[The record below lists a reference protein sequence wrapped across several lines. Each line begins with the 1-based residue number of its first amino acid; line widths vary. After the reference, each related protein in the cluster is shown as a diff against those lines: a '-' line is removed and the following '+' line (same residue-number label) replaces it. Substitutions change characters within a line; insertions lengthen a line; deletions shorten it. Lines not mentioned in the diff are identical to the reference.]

1 MKKVIGIL
9 AAALILSGCG
19 SSSDNHEIKKTS
31 FMKEGKNSLYALYNT
46 KGQRYTKD
54 MYKTYTP
61 FEGGY
66 LVTNE
71 SDQTGYISNT
81 GKTIIKPGRYTSLK
95 TQGNML
101 VGESQPQTGLYLSAS
116 SLNMTENT
124 LTQVFA
130 NDAVVWS
137 TNDNDVIDINQEGYV
152 YAKHAGTATLTAT
165 KDNASVTC
173 VIKVEALHPYLS
185 QESLDV
191 YTSEP
196 ATLTV
201 NDFGARTIEWKSK
214 DPKIATVD
222 NGVIQGLKPGK
233 TTIIAKVGD
242 DTLKCKIKVKRKTL
256 KISQNEAT
264 LYTGEEGQYGIEN
277 AYPDIK
283 WETSNA
289 NVVTVA
295 DGHIWAINPG
305 KATIKATSNGQT
317 VKSKV
322 TVKKRTQRLDQTK
335 VTLLTEQKVVLNVL
349 DKKNPEEVVQ
359 WSSNKKKIAS
369 VNEFGEVT
377 GLKKGK
383 AVITAKVGKKKY
395 KATITVKKRQIKIN
409 PSKTTI
415 EKDQHIFL
423 QVLNKKDE
431 DQAVWTTSNDQV
443 VIVAPDTGEIAG
455 VKPGKATIT
464 VQAGNQ
470 KAKAKITVKAKP
482 LSLSETKIEMDEES
496 DYGLSINNYENQ
508 KVKWTTSDKTIAIVD
523 NGTIHA
529 NKAGKVTITATIDK
543 KDYTCDVTVHK
554 LIKVIDQKE
563 MTVIKG
569 GQGQLSVT
577 NVNPEEV
584 KWDSSDLNIA
594 TVENGTVYGIRTG
607 KVTITATVGKKKHTS
622 EVTVIRNPETETKTR
637 AADISLGGIEV
648 LNTKGKV
655 LYKSSTK
662 SGLLK
667 TDLPVIVKGKTYKV
681 VNNGKT
687 LYAGKK
693 KVYYASS
700 IDDASIVGF
709 EDSINVYFKN
719 GKKSSIKE
727 VGNYSI
733 LASRKNQAILYDA
746 DNQNTLAVIGTKI
759 YSNDYALTGAEIT
772 NKNNVV
778 LTADDTV
785 SLYRNGE
792 IVPTNSNFK
801 DNTHFISRNKKI
813 AYGPHT
819 VYNGKKTSELK
830 NVQVYPYAYELSV
843 SRYPGFVKGKG
854 YAYYDFNGK
863 KVSPYYQ
870 EANQY
875 DENKCAIVQLKNGKY
890 ELINAEGENVL
901 KSSYPRLE
909 FIGNSYYAAY
919 NKNGQFKV
927 YDCNGKEALSDVY
940 TKIPEKAAIVFDGHP
955 YLALEKNGRS
965 YIYDVDNDMKE
976 IYSIEKEIVLHDEG
990 YFTIGDQYYT
1000 LTGQK
1005 IK

>member
-19 SSSDNHEIKKTS
+19 SSSDNHDVKKSS

-54 MYKTYTP
+54 MYKAYTP

-66 LVTNE
+66 LVTDAN
-71 SDQTGYISNT
+71 DQTGYISNT
-81 GKTIIKPGRYTSLK
+81 GKTIVKPGRYTSLK

-101 VGESQPQTGLYLSAS
+101 VGENQPQTRLYLSAS
-116 SLNMTENT
+116 TLEMTENT

-137 TNDNDVIDINQEGYV
+137 TNDNDVININQQGYV
-152 YAKHAGTATLTAT
+152 YAKHAGTAVLTAT

-173 VIKVEALHPYLS
+173 VIKVEALHPYFDH
-185 QESLDV
+185 ESLDV

-201 NDFGARTIEWKSK
+201 NDYGARTIEWKSK
-214 DPKIATVD
+214 DPKIATVE
-222 NGVIQGLKPGK
+222 NGVIQGLKPG
-233 TTIIAKVGD
+233 TTTVSAKVGD
-242 DTLKCKIKVKRKTL
+242 DTLECKVKVKRKTF
-256 KISQNEAT
+256 KISHKEAT
-264 LYTGEEGQYGIEN
+264 FYVGDEGQLGIEN

-289 NVVTVA
+289 AVATVA
-295 DGHIWAINPG
+295 NGHIWTMSPG
-305 KATIKATSNGQT
+305 KATLKATSNGQT
-317 VKSKV
+317 VKCVV
-322 TVKKRTQRLDQTK
+322 TVKKRVPRLDQTK
-335 VTLLTEQKVVLNVL
+335 VTLLTDQKVVLNIL
-349 DKKNPEEVVQ
+349 DKANPEDVVQ

-383 AVITAKVGKKKY
+383 AVITAKIGKKKY
-395 KATITVKKRQIKIN
+395 KATVTVKKRQIKIN
-409 PSKTTI
+409 PAKTTI

-423 QVLNKKDE
+423 QLLNKKDE
-431 DQAVWTTSNDQV
+431 DQAVWTTSNDKV
-443 VIVAPDTGEIAG
+443 VIVAQSGEIAG
-455 VKPGKATIT
+455 VEPGKATIT
-464 VQAGNQ
+464 VQVGKQ
-470 KAKAKITVKAKP
+470 KAKAEITVKAKP
-482 LSLSETKIEMDEES
+482 LSLSETKIEMDEGS
-496 DYGLSINNYENQ
+496 DEALSINNYENQ
-508 KVKWTTSDKTIAIVD
+508 KVKWTSSDESIATVE
-523 NGTIHA
+523 NGIIHA
-529 NKAGKVTITATIDK
+529 KKEGKVTITATIDK
-543 KDYTCDVTVHK
+543 KDYTCDVTVNK
-554 LIKVIDQKE
+554 LVKVIDQKE

-569 GQGQLSVT
+569 GQGQLTIT
-577 NVNPEEV
+577 NVDPEKI
-584 KWDSSDLNIA
+584 KWGTSDYGIA
-594 TVENGTVYGIRTG
+594 TVANGTVYGMKTGKATITG
-607 KVTITATVGKKKHTS
+607 KVGKKTYTCK
-622 EVTVIRNPETETKTR
+622 VTVVRNPDTETKTK
-637 AADISLGGIEV
+637 AADVSLGGIEV

-655 LYKSSTK
+655 LYKSSAKT
-662 SGLLK
+662 GLLK
-667 TDLPVIVKGKTYKV
+667 TDLPVVVKGKTYKV
-681 VNNGKT
+681 INNGKT

-700 IDDASIVGF
+700 YGDASIVAF
-709 EDSINVYFKN
+709 NDSINIYLKN
-719 GKKSSIKE
+719 GKKTSIKE

-733 LASRKNQAILYDA
+733 LASRKDQTILYDA
-746 DNQNTLAVIGTKI
+746 YNQNTLGVIGTKV
-759 YSNDYALTGAEIT
+759 YSNDYALTSAEIT
-772 NKNNVV
+772 KKNNVV
-778 LTADDTV
+778 LTAGDVV
-785 SLYRNGE
+785 SLYKDGQ
-792 IVPTNSNFK
+792 IIPTNSNYK

-819 VYNGKKTSELK
+819 VYNGKKKTELK
-830 NVQVYPYAYELSV
+830 GVQVYPYAYELTV

-875 DENKCAIVQLKNGKY
+875 DENKCAIVQLKNNKY

-901 KSSYPRLE
+901 KESYPRLE

-927 YDCNGKEALSDVY
+927 YDCNGKEALSDIY
-940 TKIPEKAAIVFDGHP
+940 TKIPETAAIVFDGHP

-965 YIYDVDNDMKE
+965 YIYDVDNGMKE
-976 IYSIEKEIVLHDEG
+976 IYSIEKEIVLHEEG
-990 YFTIGDQYYT
+990 YFTIGDKYYT

>member
-9 AAALILSGCG
+9 ATALILSGCG
-19 SSSDNHEIKKTS
+19 SSSDNHDVKKSS

-66 LVTNE
+66 LVTDAN
-71 SDQTGYISNT
+71 DQTGYISNT
-81 GKTIIKPGRYTSLK
+81 GKTIVKPGRYTSLK

-101 VGESQPQTGLYLSAS
+101 VGENQPQTRLYLSAS
-116 SLNMTENT
+116 TLEMTENT
-124 LTQVFA
+124 LTQIFA

-137 TNDNDVIDINQEGYV
+137 TNDNDVININQQGYV
-152 YAKHAGTATLTAT
+152 YAKHAGTAVLTAT

-173 VIKVEALHPYLS
+173 VIKVEALHPYFDH
-185 QESLDV
+185 ESLDV

-201 NDFGARTIEWKSK
+201 NDYGARTIEWKSK
-214 DPKIATVD
+214 DPKIATVE
-222 NGVIQGLKPGK
+222 NGVIQGLKPGT
-233 TTIIAKVGD
+233 TTISAKVGD
-242 DTLKCKIKVKRKTL
+242 DTLECKVKVKRKTF
-256 KISQNEAT
+256 KISHKEAT
-264 LYTGEEGQYGIEN
+264 FYVGDEGQLGIEN

-289 NVVTVA
+289 AVATVA
-295 DGHIWAINPG
+295 NGHIWTMSPG
-305 KATIKATSNGQT
+305 KATLKATSNGQT
-317 VKSKV
+317 VKCVV
-322 TVKKRTQRLDQTK
+322 TVKKRVPRLDQTK
-335 VTLLTEQKVVLNVL
+335 VTILTDQKVVLNIL
-349 DKKNPEEVVQ
+349 DKANPEDVVQ

-383 AVITAKVGKKKY
+383 AVITAKIGKKKY
-395 KATITVKKRQIKIN
+395 KATVTVKKRQIKIN
-409 PSKTTI
+409 PAKTTI

-423 QVLNKKDE
+423 QLLNKKDE
-431 DQAVWTTSNDQV
+431 EQAVWTTSNDKV
-443 VIVAPDTGEIAG
+443 VIVAQSGEIAG

-464 VQAGNQ
+464 AQVGKQ
-470 KAKAKITVKAKP
+470 KAKAEITVKAKP
-482 LSLSETKIEMDEES
+482 LSLSETKIEMDEGS
-496 DYGLSINNYENQ
+496 DEALSINNYENQ
-508 KVKWTTSDKTIAIVD
+508 KVKWTSSDESIATVE
-523 NGTIHA
+523 NGIIHA
-529 NKAGKVTITATIDK
+529 KKEGKVTITATIDK

-554 LIKVIDQKE
+554 LVKVIDQKE

-569 GQGQLSVT
+569 GQGQLTIT
-577 NVNPEEV
+577 NVDPEKI
-584 KWDSSDLNIA
+584 KWGTSDYGIA
-594 TVENGTVYGIRTG
+594 TVANGTVYGLKTGKATITG
-607 KVTITATVGKKKHTS
+607 KVGKKTYTCK
-622 EVTVIRNPETETKTR
+622 VTVVRNPDTETKTK
-637 AADISLGGIEV
+637 AADVSLGGIEV

-655 LYKSSTK
+655 LYKSSAKT
-662 SGLLK
+662 GLLK
-667 TDLPVIVKGKTYKV
+667 TNLPVVVKDKTYKV
-681 VNNGKT
+681 INNGKT

-700 IDDASIVGF
+700 YEDASIVAF
-709 EDSINVYFKN
+709 NDSINIYLKN
-719 GKKSSIKE
+719 GKKTSIKE

-733 LASRKNQAILYDA
+733 LASGKDQAILYDA
-746 DNQNTLAVIGTKI
+746 YNQNTLAVIGTKV
-759 YSNDYALTGAEIT
+759 YSNDYALTSAEIT
-772 NKNNVV
+772 KKNNVV
-778 LTADDTV
+778 LTAGDVV
-785 SLYRNGE
+785 SLYKDGQ
-792 IVPTNSNFK
+792 IIPTNSNYK

-819 VYNGKKTSELK
+819 VYNGKKKTELK
-830 NVQVYPYAYELSV
+830 GVQVYPYAYELTV
-843 SRYPGFVKGKG
+843 SRYPGFVKDKG

-875 DENKCAIVQLKNGKY
+875 DENKCAIVQLKNNKY

-901 KSSYPRLE
+901 KESYPRLE

-927 YDCNGKEALSDVY
+927 YDCNGKEALSDIY
-940 TKIPEKAAIVFDGHP
+940 TKIPETAAIVFDGHP

-976 IYSIEKEIVLHDEG
+976 IYSIEKEIVLHEEG
-990 YFTIGDQYYT
+990 YFTIGDKYYT

>member
-19 SSSDNHEIKKTS
+19 SSSDNHDVKKSS

-66 LVTNE
+66 LVTDANDE
-71 SDQTGYISNT
+71 TGYISNT
-81 GKTIIKPGRYTSLK
+81 GKTIVKPGRYTSLK

-101 VGESQPQTGLYLSAS
+101 VGENQPQTRLYLSAS
-116 SLNMTENT
+116 TLEMTENT

-137 TNDNDVIDINQEGYV
+137 TNDNDVININQQGYV
-152 YAKHAGTATLTAT
+152 YAKHAGTAVLTAT

-173 VIKVEALHPYLS
+173 VIKVKALHPYFDH
-185 QESLDV
+185 ESLDV

-201 NDFGARTIEWKSK
+201 NDYGARTIEWKSK
-214 DPKIATVD
+214 DPKIATVE
-222 NGVIQGLKPGK
+222 NGVIQGLKPGT
-233 TTIIAKVGD
+233 TTISAKVGD
-242 DTLKCKIKVKRKTL
+242 DTLECKVKVKRKTF
-256 KISQNEAT
+256 KISHKEAT
-264 LYTGEEGQYGIEN
+264 FYVGDEGQLGIEN

-289 NVVTVA
+289 AVATVA
-295 DGHIWAINPG
+295 NGHIWTMSPG
-305 KATIKATSNGQT
+305 KATLKATSNGQT
-317 VKSKV
+317 VKCVV
-322 TVKKRTQRLDQTK
+322 TVKKRVPRLDQTK
-335 VTLLTEQKVVLNVL
+335 VTLLTDQKVVLNIL
-349 DKKNPEEVVQ
+349 DKANPEDVVQ

-383 AVITAKVGKKKY
+383 AVITAKIGKKKY
-395 KATITVKKRQIKIN
+395 KATVTVKKRQIKIN
-409 PSKTTI
+409 PAKTTI

-423 QVLNKKDE
+423 QLLNKKDE
-431 DQAVWTTSNDQV
+431 DQAVWTTSNDKV
-443 VIVAPDTGEIAG
+443 VIVAQSGEIAG

-464 VQAGNQ
+464 AQVGKQ
-470 KAKAKITVKAKP
+470 KAKAEITVKAKP
-482 LSLSETKIEMDEES
+482 LSLSETKIEMDEGS
-496 DYGLSINNYENQ
+496 DEALSINNYENQ
-508 KVKWTTSDKTIAIVD
+508 KVKWTSSDESIATVE
-523 NGTIHA
+523 NGIIHA
-529 NKAGKVTITATIDK
+529 KKEGKVTITATIDK
-543 KDYTCDVTVHK
+543 KDYTCDVTVNK
-554 LIKVIDQKE
+554 LVKVIDQKE

-569 GQGQLSVT
+569 GQGQLTIT
-577 NVNPEEV
+577 NVDPEKI
-584 KWDSSDLNIA
+584 KWGTSDYGIA
-594 TVENGTVYGIRTG
+594 TVANGTVYGLKTGKATITG
-607 KVTITATVGKKKHTS
+607 KVGKKTYTCK
-622 EVTVIRNPETETKTR
+622 VTVVRNPDTETKTK
-637 AADISLGGIEV
+637 AADVSLGGIEV

-655 LYKSSTK
+655 LYKSSAKT
-662 SGLLK
+662 GLLK
-667 TDLPVIVKGKTYKV
+667 TNLPVVVKDKTYKV
-681 VNNGKT
+681 INNGKT
-687 LYAGKK
+687 IYEGKK

-700 IDDASIVGF
+700 YEDASIVAF
-709 EDSINVYFKN
+709 NDSINIYLKN
-719 GKKSSIKE
+719 GKKTSIKE

-733 LASRKNQAILYDA
+733 LAARKDQAILYDA
-746 DNQNTLAVIGTKI
+746 YNQNTLGVIGTKV
-759 YSNDYALTGAEIT
+759 YSNDYALTSAEIT
-772 NKNNVV
+772 KKNNVV
-778 LTADDTV
+778 LTAGDVV
-785 SLYRNGE
+785 SLYKDGQ
-792 IVPTNSNFK
+792 IIPTNSNYK

-819 VYNGKKTSELK
+819 VYNGKKKTELK
-830 NVQVYPYAYELSV
+830 GVQVYPYAYELTV
-843 SRYPGFVKGKG
+843 SRYPGFVKSKG

-875 DENKCAIVQLKNGKY
+875 DENKCAIVQLKNNKY

-901 KSSYPRLE
+901 KESYPRLE

-927 YDCNGKEALSDVY
+927 YDCNGKEALSDIY
-940 TKIPEKAAIVFDGHP
+940 TKIPETAAIVFDGHP

-976 IYSIEKEIVLHDEG
+976 IYSIEKEIVLHEEG
-990 YFTIGDQYYT
+990 YFTIGDKYYT

>member
-19 SSSDNHEIKKTS
+19 SSSDNHDVKKSS

-54 MYKTYTP
+54 MYKAYTP

-66 LVTNE
+66 LVTDAN
-71 SDQTGYISNT
+71 DQTGYISNT
-81 GKTIIKPGRYTSLK
+81 GKTIVKPGRYTSLK

-101 VGESQPQTGLYLSAS
+101 VGETQPQTRLYLSAS
-116 SLNMTENT
+116 TLEMTENT

-137 TNDNDVIDINQEGYV
+137 TNDNDVININQQGYV
-152 YAKHAGTATLTAT
+152 YAKHAGTAVLTAT

-173 VIKVEALHPYLS
+173 VIKVKALHPYFDHD
-185 QESLDV
+185 SLDV
-191 YTSEP
+191 YTLEP

-201 NDFGARTIEWKSK
+201 NDYGARTIKWKSK
-214 DPKIATVD
+214 DPKIATVE
-222 NGVIQGLKPGK
+222 NGVIQGLKPGT
-233 TTIIAKVGD
+233 TTISAKVGD
-242 DTLKCKIKVKRKTL
+242 DTLECKVKVKRKTF
-256 KISQNEAT
+256 KISHKEAT
-264 LYTGEEGQYGIEN
+264 FYVGDEGQLGIEN

-289 NVVTVA
+289 AVATVA
-295 DGHIWAINPG
+295 NGHIWTMGPG
-305 KATIKATSNGQT
+305 KATLKATSNGQT
-317 VKSKV
+317 VKCVV
-322 TVKKRTQRLDQTK
+322 TVKKRVPRLDQTK
-335 VTLLTEQKVVLNVL
+335 VTLLTDQKVVLNIL
-349 DKKNPEEVVQ
+349 DKANPEDVVQ

-383 AVITAKVGKKKY
+383 AVITAKIGKKKY
-395 KATITVKKRQIKIN
+395 KATVTVKKRQIKIN
-409 PSKTTI
+409 PAKTTI
-415 EKDQHIFL
+415 EKNQHIFL
-423 QVLNKKDE
+423 QLLNKKDE
-431 DQAVWTTSNDQV
+431 DQAVWTTSNDKV
-443 VIVAPDTGEIAG
+443 VIVAQSGEIAG

-464 VQAGNQ
+464 AQVGKQ
-470 KAKAKITVKAKP
+470 KAKAEITVKAKP

-496 DYGLSINNYENQ
+496 DEALSINNYENQ
-508 KVKWTTSDKTIAIVD
+508 KVEWSSSDKSIATVE
-523 NGTIHA
+523 NGIIHA
-529 NKAGKVTITATIDK
+529 KKEGTVTITATIDK
-543 KDYTCDVTVHK
+543 KDYTCKVTVHK

-569 GQGQLSVT
+569 GQGQLTIT
-577 NVNPEEV
+577 NVDPEKI
-584 KWDSSDLNIA
+584 KWDTSDYGIA
-594 TVENGTVYGIRTG
+594 TVANGTVYGLKTGKATITG
-607 KVTITATVGKKKHTS
+607 KVGKKTYTCK
-622 EVTVIRNPETETKTR
+622 VTVVRNPDTETKTK

-662 SGLLK
+662 TGLLK
-667 TDLPVIVKGKTYKV
+667 TNLPVVVKDKTYKV
-681 VNNGKT
+681 INNGKT
-687 LYAGKK
+687 IYEGKK

-700 IDDASIVGF
+700 YEDASIVAF
-709 EDSINVYFKN
+709 NDSINIYLKN
-719 GKKSSIKE
+719 GKKTSIKE

-733 LASRKNQAILYDA
+733 LASRKDQAILYDA
-746 DNQNTLAVIGTKI
+746 YNKNTLGVIGTKV
-759 YSNDYALTGAEIT
+759 YSNEYALTRAEIT
-772 NKNNVV
+772 KRNNVV
-778 LTADDTV
+778 LTAGDVV
-785 SLYRNGE
+785 SLYKDGQ
-792 IVPTNSNFK
+792 IIPTNSNYK

-819 VYNGKKTSELK
+819 VYNGKKTTELK
-830 NVQVYPYAYELSV
+830 GVQVYPYAYELTV

-875 DENKCAIVQLKNGKY
+875 DENKCAIVQLKNNKY

-901 KSSYPRLE
+901 KESYPRLE

-927 YDCNGKEALSDVY
+927 YDCNGKEALSDIY
-940 TKIPEKAAIVFDGHP
+940 TKIPETAAIVFDGHP

-965 YIYDVDNDMKE
+965 YIYDVDNGMKE
-976 IYSIEKEIVLHDEG
+976 IYSIEKEIVLHEEG
-990 YFTIGDQYYT
+990 YFTIGDKYYT

>member
-19 SSSDNHEIKKTS
+19 SSSDNHDVKKSS

-66 LVTNE
+66 LVTDAN
-71 SDQTGYISNT
+71 DQTGYISNT
-81 GKTIIKPGRYTSLK
+81 GKTIVKPGRYTSLK

-101 VGESQPQTGLYLSAS
+101 VGENQPQTRLYLSAS
-116 SLNMTENT
+116 TLEMTENT

-137 TNDNDVIDINQEGYV
+137 TNDNDVININQQGYV
-152 YAKHAGTATLTAT
+152 YAKHAGTAVLTAT

-173 VIKVEALHPYLS
+173 VIKVEALHPYFDH
-185 QESLDV
+185 ESLDV

-201 NDFGARTIEWKSK
+201 NDYGARTIEWKSK
-214 DPKIATVD
+214 DPKIATVE
-222 NGVIQGLKPGK
+222 NGVIQGLKPGT
-233 TTIIAKVGD
+233 TTISAKVGD
-242 DTLKCKIKVKRKTL
+242 DTLECKVKVKRKTF
-256 KISQNEAT
+256 KISHKEAT
-264 LYTGEEGQYGIEN
+264 FYVGDEGQLGIEN

-289 NVVTVA
+289 AVATVA
-295 DGHIWAINPG
+295 NGHIWTMSPG
-305 KATIKATSNGQT
+305 KATLKATSNGQT
-317 VKSKV
+317 VKCVV
-322 TVKKRTQRLDQTK
+322 TVKKRVPRLDQTK
-335 VTLLTEQKVVLNVL
+335 VTLLTDQKVVLNIL
-349 DKKNPEEVVQ
+349 DKANPEDVVQ
-359 WSSNKKKIAS
+359 WNSNKKKIAS

-383 AVITAKVGKKKY
+383 AVITAKIGKKKY
-395 KATITVKKRQIKIN
+395 KATVTVKKRQIKIN
-409 PSKTTI
+409 PAKTTI

-423 QVLNKKDE
+423 QLLNKKDE
-431 DQAVWTTSNDQV
+431 DQAVWTTSNDKV
-443 VIVAPDTGEIAG
+443 VIVAQSGEIAG

-464 VQAGNQ
+464 AQVGKQ
-470 KAKAKITVKAKP
+470 KAKAEITVKAKP
-482 LSLSETKIEMDEES
+482 LSLSETKIEMDEGS
-496 DYGLSINNYENQ
+496 DEALSINNYENQ
-508 KVKWTTSDKTIAIVD
+508 KVKWTSSDESIATVE
-523 NGTIHA
+523 NGIIHA
-529 NKAGKVTITATIDK
+529 KKEGKVTITATIDK

-569 GQGQLSVT
+569 GQGQLTIT
-577 NVNPEEV
+577 NVDPEKI
-584 KWDSSDLNIA
+584 KWGTSDYGIA
-594 TVENGTVYGIRTG
+594 TVANGTVYGLKTGKATITG
-607 KVTITATVGKKKHTS
+607 KVGKKTYTCK
-622 EVTVIRNPETETKTR
+622 VTVVRNPDTETKTK
-637 AADISLGGIEV
+637 AADVSLGGIEV

-655 LYKSSTK
+655 LYKSSAKT
-662 SGLLK
+662 GLLK
-667 TDLPVIVKGKTYKV
+667 TNLPIVVKDKTYKV
-681 VNNGKT
+681 INNGKT
-687 LYAGKK
+687 IYEGKK

-700 IDDASIVGF
+700 YEDASIVAF
-709 EDSINVYFKN
+709 NDSINIYLKN
-719 GKKSSIKE
+719 GKKTSIKE

-733 LASRKNQAILYDA
+733 LAARKDQAILYDA
-746 DNQNTLAVIGTKI
+746 YNQNTLGVIGTKV
-759 YSNDYALTGAEIT
+759 YSNDYALTSAEIT
-772 NKNNVV
+772 KKNNVV
-778 LTADDTV
+778 LTAGDVV
-785 SLYRNGE
+785 SLYKDGQ
-792 IVPTNSNFK
+792 IIPTNSNYK

-819 VYNGKKTSELK
+819 VYNGKKKTELK
-830 NVQVYPYAYELSV
+830 GVQVYPYAHELTV

-875 DENKCAIVQLKNGKY
+875 DENKCAIVQLKNNKY

-901 KSSYPRLE
+901 KESYPRLE

-927 YDCNGKEALSDVY
+927 YDCNGKEALSDIY
-940 TKIPEKAAIVFDGHP
+940 TKIPETAAIVFDGHP

-976 IYSIEKEIVLHDEG
+976 IYSIEKEIVLHEEG
-990 YFTIGDQYYT
+990 YFTIGDKYYT

>member
-19 SSSDNHEIKKTS
+19 SSSDNHDVKKTS

-54 MYKTYTP
+54 MYKAYTP

-66 LVTNE
+66 LVTDAN
-71 SDQTGYISNT
+71 DQTGYISNT
-81 GKTIIKPGRYTSLK
+81 GKTIVKPGRYTSLK

-101 VGESQPQTGLYLSAS
+101 VGENQPQTRLYLSAS
-116 SLNMTENT
+116 TLEMTENT

-137 TNDNDVIDINQEGYV
+137 TNDNDVININQQGYV
-152 YAKHAGTATLTAT
+152 YAKHAGTAVLTAT

-173 VIKVEALHPYLS
+173 VIKVEALHPYFDH
-185 QESLDV
+185 ESLDV

-201 NDFGARTIEWKSK
+201 NDYGARTIEWKSK
-214 DPKIATVD
+214 DPKIATVE
-222 NGVIQGLKPGK
+222 NGVIQGLKPG
-233 TTIIAKVGD
+233 TTTVSAKVGD
-242 DTLKCKIKVKRKTL
+242 DTLECKVKVKRKTF
-256 KISQNEAT
+256 KISHKEAT
-264 LYTGEEGQYGIEN
+264 FYVGDEGQLGIEN

-289 NVVTVA
+289 AVATVA
-295 DGHIWAINPG
+295 NGHIWTMSPG
-305 KATIKATSNGQT
+305 KATLKATSNGQT
-317 VKSKV
+317 VKCVV
-322 TVKKRTQRLDQTK
+322 TVKKRVPRLDQTK
-335 VTLLTEQKVVLNVL
+335 VTLLTDQKVVLNIL
-349 DKKNPEEVVQ
+349 DKANPEDVVQ

-383 AVITAKVGKKKY
+383 AVITAKIGKKKY
-395 KATITVKKRQIKIN
+395 KATVTVKKRQIKIN
-409 PSKTTI
+409 PAKTTI

-423 QVLNKKDE
+423 QLLNKKDE
-431 DQAVWTTSNDQV
+431 DQAVWTTSNDKV
-443 VIVAPDTGEIAG
+443 VIVAQSGEIAG
-455 VKPGKATIT
+455 VEPGKATIT
-464 VQAGNQ
+464 VQVGKQ
-470 KAKAKITVKAKP
+470 KAKAEITVKAKP
-482 LSLSETKIEMDEES
+482 LSLSETKIEMDEGS
-496 DYGLSINNYENQ
+496 DEALSINNYENQ
-508 KVKWTTSDKTIAIVD
+508 KVKWTSSDESIATVK
-523 NGTIHA
+523 NGIIHA
-529 NKAGKVTITATIDK
+529 KKEGKVTITATIDK
-543 KDYTCDVTVHK
+543 KDYTCDVTVNK
-554 LIKVIDQKE
+554 LVKVIDQKE

-569 GQGQLSVT
+569 GQGQLTIT
-577 NVNPEEV
+577 NVDPEKI
-584 KWDSSDLNIA
+584 KWGTSDYGIA
-594 TVENGTVYGIRTG
+594 TVANGTVYGMKTGKATITG
-607 KVTITATVGKKKHTS
+607 KVGKKTYTCK
-622 EVTVIRNPETETKTR
+622 VTVVRNPDTETKTK
-637 AADISLGGIEV
+637 AADVSLGGIEV

-655 LYKSSTK
+655 LYKSSAKT
-662 SGLLK
+662 GLLK
-667 TDLPVIVKGKTYKV
+667 TDLPVVVKGKTYKV
-681 VNNGKT
+681 INNGKT

-700 IDDASIVGF
+700 YGDASIVAF
-709 EDSINVYFKN
+709 NDSINIYLKN
-719 GKKSSIKE
+719 GKKTSIKE

-733 LASRKNQAILYDA
+733 LASRKDQTILYDA
-746 DNQNTLAVIGTKI
+746 YNQNTLGVIGTKV
-759 YSNDYALTGAEIT
+759 YSNDYALTSAEIT
-772 NKNNVV
+772 KKNNVV
-778 LTADDTV
+778 LTAGDVV
-785 SLYRNGE
+785 SLYKDGQ
-792 IVPTNSNFK
+792 IIPTNSNYK

-819 VYNGKKTSELK
+819 VYNGKKKTELK
-830 NVQVYPYAYELSV
+830 GVQVYPYAYELTV

-875 DENKCAIVQLKNGKY
+875 DENKCAIVQLKNNKY

-901 KSSYPRLE
+901 KESYPRLE

-927 YDCNGKEALSDVY
+927 YDCNGKEALSDIY
-940 TKIPEKAAIVFDGHP
+940 TKIPETAAIVFDGHP

-965 YIYDVDNDMKE
+965 YIYDVDNGMKE
-976 IYSIEKEIVLHDEG
+976 IYSIEKEIVLHEEG
-990 YFTIGDQYYT
+990 YFTIGDKYYT

>member
-19 SSSDNHEIKKTS
+19 SSSDNHDVKKSS

-54 MYKTYTP
+54 MYKAYTP

-66 LVTNE
+66 LVTDAN
-71 SDQTGYISNT
+71 DQTGYISNT
-81 GKTIIKPGRYTSLK
+81 GKTIVKPGRYTSLK

-101 VGESQPQTGLYLSAS
+101 VGETQPQTRLYLSAS
-116 SLNMTENT
+116 TLEMTENT
-124 LTQVFA
+124 LTQVYA

-137 TNDNDVIDINQEGYV
+137 TNDNDVININQQGYV
-152 YAKHAGTATLTAT
+152 YAKHAGTAVLTAT

-173 VIKVEALHPYLS
+173 VIKVKALHPYFDHD
-185 QESLDV
+185 SLDV
-191 YTSEP
+191 YTLEP

-201 NDFGARTIEWKSK
+201 NDYGARTIKWKSK
-214 DPKIATVD
+214 DPKIATVE
-222 NGVIQGLKPGK
+222 NGVIQGLKPGT
-233 TTIIAKVGD
+233 TTISAKVGD
-242 DTLKCKIKVKRKTL
+242 DTLECKVKVKRKTF
-256 KISQNEAT
+256 KISHKEAT
-264 LYTGEEGQYGIEN
+264 FYVGDEGQLGIEN

-289 NVVTVA
+289 AVATVA
-295 DGHIWAINPG
+295 NGHIWTMSPG
-305 KATIKATSNGQT
+305 KATLKATSNGQT
-317 VKSKV
+317 VKCVV
-322 TVKKRTQRLDQTK
+322 TVKKRVPRLDQTK
-335 VTLLTEQKVVLNVL
+335 VTLLTDQKVVLNIL
-349 DKKNPEEVVQ
+349 DKANPEDVVQ

-383 AVITAKVGKKKY
+383 AVITAKIGKKKY
-395 KATITVKKRQIKIN
+395 KATVTVKKRQIKIN
-409 PSKTTI
+409 PAKTTI
-415 EKDQHIFL
+415 EKNQHIFL
-423 QVLNKKDE
+423 QLLNKKDE
-431 DQAVWTTSNDQV
+431 DQAVWTTSNDKV
-443 VIVAPDTGEIAG
+443 VIVAQSGEIAG

-464 VQAGNQ
+464 AQVGKQ
-470 KAKAKITVKAKP
+470 KAKAEITVKAKP

-496 DYGLSINNYENQ
+496 DEALSINNYENQ
-508 KVKWTTSDKTIAIVD
+508 KVEWSSSDKSIATVE
-523 NGTIHA
+523 NGIIHA
-529 NKAGKVTITATIDK
+529 KKEGTVTITATIDK
-543 KDYTCDVTVHK
+543 KDYTCKVTVHK

-569 GQGQLSVT
+569 GQGQLTIT
-577 NVNPEEV
+577 NVDPEKI
-584 KWDSSDLNIA
+584 KWDTSDYGIA
-594 TVENGTVYGIRTG
+594 TVANGTVYGMKTGKATITG
-607 KVTITATVGKKKHTS
+607 KVGKKTYTCK
-622 EVTVIRNPETETKTR
+622 VTVVRNPDTETKTK

-655 LYKSSTK
+655 LYKSSAKT
-662 SGLLK
+662 GLLK
-667 TDLPVIVKGKTYKV
+667 TNLPVVVKDKTYKV
-681 VNNGKT
+681 INNGKT
-687 LYAGKK
+687 IYEGKK

-700 IDDASIVGF
+700 YEDASIVAF
-709 EDSINVYFKN
+709 NDSINIYLKN
-719 GKKSSIKE
+719 GKKTSIKE

-733 LASRKNQAILYDA
+733 LASRKDQAILYDA
-746 DNQNTLAVIGTKI
+746 YNKNTLGVIGTKV
-759 YSNDYALTGAEIT
+759 YSNEYALTRAEIT
-772 NKNNVV
+772 KRNNVV
-778 LTADDTV
+778 LTAGDVV
-785 SLYRNGE
+785 SLYKDGQ
-792 IVPTNSNFK
+792 IIPTNSNYK

-819 VYNGKKTSELK
+819 VYNGKKTTELK
-830 NVQVYPYAYELSV
+830 GVQVYPYAYELTV

-875 DENKCAIVQLKNGKY
+875 DENKCAIVQLKNNKY

-901 KSSYPRLE
+901 KESYPRLE

-927 YDCNGKEALSDVY
+927 YDCNGKEALSDIY
-940 TKIPEKAAIVFDGHP
+940 TKIPETAAIVFDGHP

-965 YIYDVDNDMKE
+965 YIYDVDNGMKE
-976 IYSIEKEIVLHDEG
+976 IYSIEKEIVLHEEG
-990 YFTIGDQYYT
+990 YFTIGDKYYT

>member
-19 SSSDNHEIKKTS
+19 SSSDNHDVKKSS

-54 MYKTYTP
+54 MYKAYTS

-66 LVTNE
+66 LVTDAN
-71 SDQTGYISNT
+71 DQTGYISNT
-81 GKTIIKPGRYTSLK
+81 GKTIVKPGRYTSLK

-101 VGESQPQTGLYLSAS
+101 VGETQPQTRLYLSAS
-116 SLNMTENT
+116 TLEMTENT

-137 TNDNDVIDINQEGYV
+137 TNDNDVININQQGYV
-152 YAKHAGTATLTAT
+152 YAKHAGTAVLTAT

-173 VIKVEALHPYLS
+173 VIKVKALHPYFDHD
-185 QESLDV
+185 SLDV
-191 YTSEP
+191 YTLEP

-201 NDFGARTIEWKSK
+201 NDYGARTIKWKSK
-214 DPKIATVD
+214 NPKIATVE
-222 NGVIQGLKPGK
+222 NGVIQGLKPGT
-233 TTIIAKVGD
+233 TTISAKVGD
-242 DTLKCKIKVKRKTL
+242 DTLECKVKVKRKTF
-256 KISQNEAT
+256 KISHKEAT
-264 LYTGEEGQYGIEN
+264 FYVGDEGQLGIEN

-289 NVVTVA
+289 AVATVA
-295 DGHIWAINPG
+295 NGHIWTMSPG
-305 KATIKATSNGQT
+305 KATLKATSNGQT
-317 VKSKV
+317 VKCVV
-322 TVKKRTQRLDQTK
+322 TVKKRVPRLDQTK
-335 VTLLTEQKVVLNVL
+335 VTLLTDQKVVLNIL
-349 DKKNPEEVVQ
+349 DKANPEDVVQ

-383 AVITAKVGKKKY
+383 AVITAKIGKKKY
-395 KATITVKKRQIKIN
+395 KATVTVKKRQIKIN
-409 PSKTTI
+409 PAKTTI
-415 EKDQHIFL
+415 EKNQHIFL
-423 QVLNKKDE
+423 QLLNKKDE
-431 DQAVWTTSNDQV
+431 DQAVWTTSNDKV
-443 VIVAPDTGEIAG
+443 VIVAQSGEIAG

-464 VQAGNQ
+464 AQVGKQ
-470 KAKAKITVKAKP
+470 KAKAEITVKAKP
-482 LSLSETKIEMDEES
+482 LSLSKTKIEMDEES
-496 DYGLSINNYENQ
+496 DEALSINNYENQ
-508 KVKWTTSDKTIAIVD
+508 KVEWSSSDESIATVE
-523 NGTIHA
+523 NGIIHA
-529 NKAGKVTITATIDK
+529 KKEGTVTITATIDK
-543 KDYTCDVTVHK
+543 KDYTCKVTVHK
-554 LIKVIDQKE
+554 LIKVIDQKK

-569 GQGQLSVT
+569 GQGQLTIT
-577 NVNPEEV
+577 NVDPEKI
-584 KWDSSDLNIA
+584 KWDTSDYGIA
-594 TVENGTVYGIRTG
+594 TVANGTVYGMKTGKATITG
-607 KVTITATVGKKKHTS
+607 KVGKKTYTCK
-622 EVTVIRNPETETKTR
+622 VTVVRNPDTETKTK

-655 LYKSSTK
+655 LYKSSAKT
-662 SGLLK
+662 GLLK
-667 TDLPVIVKGKTYKV
+667 TNLPVVVKDKTYKV
-681 VNNGKT
+681 INNGKT
-687 LYAGKK
+687 IYEGKK

-700 IDDASIVGF
+700 YEDASIVAF
-709 EDSINVYFKN
+709 NDSINIYLKN
-719 GKKSSIKE
+719 GKKTSIKE

-733 LASRKNQAILYDA
+733 LASRKDQAILYDA
-746 DNQNTLAVIGTKI
+746 YNKNTLGVIGTKV
-759 YSNDYALTGAEIT
+759 YSNEYALTSAEIT
-772 NKNNVV
+772 KKNNVV
-778 LTADDTV
+778 LTAGDVV
-785 SLYRNGE
+785 SLYKDGQ
-792 IVPTNSNFK
+792 IIPTNSNYK
-801 DNTHFISRNKKI
+801 DDTHFISRNKKI

-819 VYNGKKTSELK
+819 VYNGKKTTELK
-830 NVQVYPYAYELSV
+830 GVQVYPYAYELTV

-875 DENKCAIVQLKNGKY
+875 DENKCAIVQLKNNKY

-901 KSSYPRLE
+901 KESYPRLE

-927 YDCNGKEALSDVY
+927 YDCNGKEALSDIY
-940 TKIPEKAAIVFDGHP
+940 TKIPETAAIVFDGHP

-965 YIYDVDNDMKE
+965 YIYDVDNGMKE
-976 IYSIEKEIVLHDEG
+976 IYSIEKEIVLHEEG
-990 YFTIGDQYYT
+990 YFTIGDKYYT

>member
-19 SSSDNHEIKKTS
+19 SSSDNHDVKKSS

-54 MYKTYTP
+54 MYKAYTP

-66 LVTNE
+66 LVTDAN
-71 SDQTGYISNT
+71 DQTGYISNT
-81 GKTIIKPGRYTSLK
+81 GKTIVKPGRYTSLK

-101 VGESQPQTGLYLSAS
+101 VGENQPQTRLYLSAS
-116 SLNMTENT
+116 TLEMTENT

-137 TNDNDVIDINQEGYV
+137 TNDNDVININQQGYV
-152 YAKHAGTATLTAT
+152 YAKHAGTAVLTAT

-173 VIKVEALHPYLS
+173 VIKVEALHPYFDH
-185 QESLDV
+185 ESLDV

-201 NDFGARTIEWKSK
+201 NDYGARTIEWKSK
-214 DPKIATVD
+214 DPKIATVE
-222 NGVIQGLKPGK
+222 NGVIQGLKPGT
-233 TTIIAKVGD
+233 TTISAKVGD
-242 DTLKCKIKVKRKTL
+242 DTLECKVKVKRKTF
-256 KISQNEAT
+256 KISHKEAT
-264 LYTGEEGQYGIEN
+264 FYVGDEGQLGIEN

-289 NVVTVA
+289 AVATVA
-295 DGHIWAINPG
+295 NGHIWTMSPG
-305 KATIKATSNGQT
+305 KATLKATSNGQT
-317 VKSKV
+317 VKCVV
-322 TVKKRTQRLDQTK
+322 TVKKRVPRLDQTK
-335 VTLLTEQKVVLNVL
+335 VTLLTDQKVVLNIL
-349 DKKNPEEVVQ
+349 DKANPEDVVQ

-383 AVITAKVGKKKY
+383 AVITAKIGKKKY
-395 KATITVKKRQIKIN
+395 KATVTVKKRQIKIN
-409 PSKTTI
+409 PAKTTI

-423 QVLNKKDE
+423 QLLNKKDE
-431 DQAVWTTSNDQV
+431 DQAVWTTSNDKV
-443 VIVAPDTGEIAG
+443 VIVAQSGEIAG

-464 VQAGNQ
+464 AQVGKQ
-470 KAKAKITVKAKP
+470 KAKAEITVKAKP
-482 LSLSETKIEMDEES
+482 LSLSETKIEMDEGS
-496 DYGLSINNYENQ
+496 DEALSINNYENQ
-508 KVKWTTSDKTIAIVD
+508 KVKWTSSDESIATVE
-523 NGTIHA
+523 NGIIHA
-529 NKAGKVTITATIDK
+529 KKEGKVTITATIDK

-569 GQGQLSVT
+569 GQGQLTIT
-577 NVNPEEV
+577 NVDPEKI
-584 KWDSSDLNIA
+584 KWNTSDYGIA
-594 TVENGTVYGIRTG
+594 TVANGTVYGLKTGKATITG
-607 KVTITATVGKKKHTS
+607 KVGKKTYTCK
-622 EVTVIRNPETETKTR
+622 VTVVRNPDTETKTK
-637 AADISLGGIEV
+637 AADVSLGGIEV

-655 LYKSSTK
+655 LYKSSAKT
-662 SGLLK
+662 GLLK
-667 TDLPVIVKGKTYKV
+667 TNLPVVVKDKTYKV
-681 VNNGKT
+681 INNGKT
-687 LYAGKK
+687 IYEGKK

-700 IDDASIVGF
+700 YEDASIVAF
-709 EDSINVYFKN
+709 NDSINIYLKN
-719 GKKSSIKE
+719 GKKTSIKE

-733 LASRKNQAILYDA
+733 LAARKDQAILYDA
-746 DNQNTLAVIGTKI
+746 YNQNTLGVIGTKV
-759 YSNDYALTGAEIT
+759 YSNDYALTDAEIT
-772 NKNNVV
+772 KKNNVV
-778 LTADDTV
+778 LTAGDVV
-785 SLYRNGE
+785 SLYKNGQ
-792 IVPTNSNFK
+792 IIPTNSNYK
-801 DNTHFISRNKKI
+801 DNTHFISRNKKV
-813 AYGPHT
+813 AYGPHI
-819 VYNGKKTSELK
+819 VYNGKKKTELK
-830 NVQVYPYAYELSV
+830 GVQVYPYAYELTV

-875 DENKCAIVQLKNGKY
+875 DENKCAIVQLKNNKY

-901 KSSYPRLE
+901 KESYPRLE

-927 YDCNGKEALSDVY
+927 YDCNGKEALSDIY
-940 TKIPEKAAIVFDGHP
+940 TKIPETAAIVFDGHP

-965 YIYDVDNDMKE
+965 YIYDVDNGMKE
-976 IYSIEKEIVLHDEG
+976 IYSIEKEIVLHEEG
-990 YFTIGDQYYT
+990 YFTIGDKYYT

>member
-19 SSSDNHEIKKTS
+19 SSSDNHDVKKSS

-54 MYKTYTP
+54 MYKAYTP

-66 LVTNE
+66 LVTDAN
-71 SDQTGYISNT
+71 DQTGYISNT
-81 GKTIIKPGRYTSLK
+81 GKTIVKPGRYTSLK

-101 VGESQPQTGLYLSAS
+101 VGETQPQTRLYLSAS
-116 SLNMTENT
+116 TLEMTENT

-137 TNDNDVIDINQEGYV
+137 TNDNDVININQQGYV
-152 YAKHAGTATLTAT
+152 YAKHAGTAVLTAT

-173 VIKVEALHPYLS
+173 VIKVKALHPYFDHD
-185 QESLDV
+185 SLDV
-191 YTSEP
+191 YTLEP

-201 NDFGARTIEWKSK
+201 NDYGARTIKWKSK
-214 DPKIATVD
+214 DPKIATVE
-222 NGVIQGLKPGK
+222 NGVIQGLKPGT
-233 TTIIAKVGD
+233 TTISAKVGD
-242 DTLKCKIKVKRKTL
+242 DTLECKVKVKRKTF
-256 KISQNEAT
+256 KISHKEAT
-264 LYTGEEGQYGIEN
+264 FYVGDEGQLGIEN

-289 NVVTVA
+289 AVATVA
-295 DGHIWAINPG
+295 NGHIWTMSPG
-305 KATIKATSNGQT
+305 KATLKATSNGQT
-317 VKSKV
+317 VKCVV
-322 TVKKRTQRLDQTK
+322 TVKKRVPRLDQTK
-335 VTLLTEQKVVLNVL
+335 VTLLTDQKVVLNIL
-349 DKKNPEEVVQ
+349 DKANPEDVVQ

-383 AVITAKVGKKKY
+383 AVITAKIGKKKY
-395 KATITVKKRQIKIN
+395 KATVTVKKRQIKIN
-409 PSKTTI
+409 PAKTTI
-415 EKDQHIFL
+415 EKNQHIFL
-423 QVLNKKDE
+423 QLLNKKDE
-431 DQAVWTTSNDQV
+431 DQAVWTTSNDKV
-443 VIVAPDTGEIAG
+443 VIVAQSGEIAG

-464 VQAGNQ
+464 AQVGKQ
-470 KAKAKITVKAKP
+470 KAKAEITVKAKP

-496 DYGLSINNYENQ
+496 DEALSINNYENQ
-508 KVKWTTSDKTIAIVD
+508 KVEWSSSDKSIATVE
-523 NGTIHA
+523 NGIIHA
-529 NKAGKVTITATIDK
+529 KKEGTVTITATIDK
-543 KDYTCDVTVHK
+543 KDYTCKVTVHK

-569 GQGQLSVT
+569 GQGQLTIT
-577 NVNPEEV
+577 NVDPEKI
-584 KWDSSDLNIA
+584 KWDTSDYGIA
-594 TVENGTVYGIRTG
+594 TVANGTVYGLKTGKATITG
-607 KVTITATVGKKKHTS
+607 KVGKKTYTCK
-622 EVTVIRNPETETKTR
+622 VTVVRNPDTETKTK

-655 LYKSSTK
+655 LYKSSAKT
-662 SGLLK
+662 GLLK
-667 TDLPVIVKGKTYKV
+667 TNLPVVVKDKTYKV
-681 VNNGKT
+681 INNGKT
-687 LYAGKK
+687 IYEGKK

-700 IDDASIVGF
+700 YEDASIVAF
-709 EDSINVYFKN
+709 NDSINIYLKN
-719 GKKSSIKE
+719 GKKTSIKE

-733 LASRKNQAILYDA
+733 LASRKDQAILYDA
-746 DNQNTLAVIGTKI
+746 YNKNTLGVIGTKV
-759 YSNDYALTGAEIT
+759 YSNEYALTRAEIT
-772 NKNNVV
+772 KRNNVV
-778 LTADDTV
+778 LTAGDVV
-785 SLYRNGE
+785 SLYKDGQ
-792 IVPTNSNFK
+792 IIPTNSNYK

-819 VYNGKKTSELK
+819 VYNGKKTTELK
-830 NVQVYPYAYELSV
+830 GVQVYPYAYELTV

-875 DENKCAIVQLKNGKY
+875 DENKCAIVQLKNNKY

-901 KSSYPRLE
+901 KESYPRLE

-927 YDCNGKEALSDVY
+927 YDCNGKEALSDIY
-940 TKIPEKAAIVFDGHP
+940 TKIPETAAIVFDGHP

-965 YIYDVDNDMKE
+965 YIYDVDNGMKE
-976 IYSIEKEIVLHDEG
+976 IYSIEKEIVLNEEG
-990 YFTIGDQYYT
+990 YFTIGDKYYT

>member
-19 SSSDNHEIKKTS
+19 SSSDNHDVKKSS

-54 MYKTYTP
+54 MYKAYTP

-66 LVTNE
+66 LVTDAN
-71 SDQTGYISNT
+71 DQTGYISNT
-81 GKTIIKPGRYTSLK
+81 GKTIVKPGRYTSLK

-101 VGESQPQTGLYLSAS
+101 VGETQPQTRLYLSAS
-116 SLNMTENT
+116 TLEMTENT

-137 TNDNDVIDINQEGYV
+137 TNDNDVININQQGYV
-152 YAKHAGTATLTAT
+152 YAKHAGTAVLTAT

-173 VIKVEALHPYLS
+173 VIKVKALHPYFDHD
-185 QESLDV
+185 SLDV
-191 YTSEP
+191 YTLEP

-201 NDFGARTIEWKSK
+201 NDYGARTIKWKSK
-214 DPKIATVD
+214 DPKIATVE
-222 NGVIQGLKPGK
+222 NGVIQGLKPGT
-233 TTIIAKVGD
+233 TTISAKVGD
-242 DTLKCKIKVKRKTL
+242 DTLECKVKVKRKTF
-256 KISQNEAT
+256 KISHKEAT
-264 LYTGEEGQYGIEN
+264 FYVGDEGQLGIEN

-289 NVVTVA
+289 AVATVA
-295 DGHIWAINPG
+295 NGHIWTMSPG
-305 KATIKATSNGQT
+305 KATLKATSNGQT
-317 VKSKV
+317 VKCVV
-322 TVKKRTQRLDQTK
+322 TVKKRVPRLDQTK
-335 VTLLTEQKVVLNVL
+335 VTLLTDQKVVLNIL
-349 DKKNPEEVVQ
+349 DKANPEDIVQ

-383 AVITAKVGKKKY
+383 AVITAKIGKKKY
-395 KATITVKKRQIKIN
+395 KATVTVKKRQIKIN
-409 PSKTTI
+409 PAKTTI
-415 EKDQHIFL
+415 EKNQHIFL
-423 QVLNKKDE
+423 QLLNKKDE
-431 DQAVWTTSNDQV
+431 DQAVWTTSNDKV
-443 VIVAPDTGEIAG
+443 VIVAQSGEIAG

-464 VQAGNQ
+464 AQVGKQ
-470 KAKAKITVKAKP
+470 KAKAEITVKAKP

-496 DYGLSINNYENQ
+496 DEALSINNYENQ
-508 KVKWTTSDKTIAIVD
+508 KVEWSSSDKSIATVE
-523 NGTIHA
+523 NGIIHA
-529 NKAGKVTITATIDK
+529 KKEGTVTITATIDK
-543 KDYTCDVTVHK
+543 KDYTCKVTVHK

-569 GQGQLSVT
+569 GQGQLTIT
-577 NVNPEEV
+577 NVDPEKI
-584 KWDSSDLNIA
+584 KWDTSDYGIA
-594 TVENGTVYGIRTG
+594 TVANGTVYGLKTGKATITG
-607 KVTITATVGKKKHTS
+607 KVGKKTYTCK
-622 EVTVIRNPETETKTR
+622 VTVVRNPDTETKTK

-655 LYKSSTK
+655 LYKSSAKT
-662 SGLLK
+662 GLLK
-667 TDLPVIVKGKTYKV
+667 TNLPVVVKDKTYKV
-681 VNNGKT
+681 INNGKT
-687 LYAGKK
+687 IYEGKK

-700 IDDASIVGF
+700 YEDASIVAF
-709 EDSINVYFKN
+709 NDSINIYLKN
-719 GKKSSIKE
+719 GKKTSIKE

-733 LASRKNQAILYDA
+733 LASRKDQAILYDA
-746 DNQNTLAVIGTKI
+746 YNKNTLGVIGTKV
-759 YSNDYALTGAEIT
+759 YSNEYALTRAEIT
-772 NKNNVV
+772 KRNNVV
-778 LTADDTV
+778 LTAGDVV
-785 SLYRNGE
+785 SLYKDGQ
-792 IVPTNSNFK
+792 IIPTNSNYK
-801 DNTHFISRNKKI
+801 DDTHFISRNKKI

-819 VYNGKKTSELK
+819 VYNGKKTTELK
-830 NVQVYPYAYELSV
+830 GVQVYPYAYELTV

-875 DENKCAIVQLKNGKY
+875 DENKCAIVQLKNNKY

-901 KSSYPRLE
+901 KESYPRLE

-927 YDCNGKEALSDVY
+927 YDCNGKEALSDIY
-940 TKIPEKAAIVFDGHP
+940 TKIPETAAIVFDGHP

-965 YIYDVDNDMKE
+965 YIYDVDNGMKE
-976 IYSIEKEIVLHDEG
+976 IYSIEKEIVLHEEG
-990 YFTIGDQYYT
+990 YFTIGDKYYT

>member
-19 SSSDNHEIKKTS
+19 SSSDNHDVKKSS

-54 MYKTYTP
+54 MYKAYTP

-66 LVTNE
+66 LVTDAN
-71 SDQTGYISNT
+71 DQTGYISNT
-81 GKTIIKPGRYTSLK
+81 GKTIVKPGRYTSLK

-101 VGESQPQTGLYLSAS
+101 VGETQPQTRLYLSAS
-116 SLNMTENT
+116 TLEMTENT
-124 LTQVFA
+124 LTRVFA

-137 TNDNDVIDINQEGYV
+137 TNDNDVININQQGYV
-152 YAKHAGTATLTAT
+152 YAKHAGTAVLTAT

-173 VIKVEALHPYLS
+173 VIRVKALHPYFDHD
-185 QESLDV
+185 SLDV
-191 YTSEP
+191 YTLEP

-201 NDFGARTIEWKSK
+201 NDYGARTIKWKSK
-214 DPKIATVD
+214 DPKIATVE
-222 NGVIQGLKPGK
+222 NGVIQGLKPGT
-233 TTIIAKVGD
+233 TTISAKVGD
-242 DTLKCKIKVKRKTL
+242 DTLECKVKVKRKTF
-256 KISQNEAT
+256 KISHKEAT
-264 LYTGEEGQYGIEN
+264 FYVGDEGQLGIEN

-289 NVVTVA
+289 AVATVA
-295 DGHIWAINPG
+295 NGHIWTMSPG
-305 KATIKATSNGQT
+305 KATLKATSNGQT
-317 VKSKV
+317 VKCVV
-322 TVKKRTQRLDQTK
+322 TVKKRVPRLDQTK
-335 VTLLTEQKVVLNVL
+335 VTLLTDQKVVLNIL
-349 DKKNPEEVVQ
+349 DKANPEDVVQ

-383 AVITAKVGKKKY
+383 AVITAKIGKKKY
-395 KATITVKKRQIKIN
+395 KATVTVKKRQIKIN
-409 PSKTTI
+409 PAKTTI
-415 EKDQHIFL
+415 EKNQHIFL
-423 QVLNKKDE
+423 QLLNKKDE
-431 DQAVWTTSNDQV
+431 DQAVWTTSNDKV
-443 VIVAPDTGEIAG
+443 VIVAQSGEIAG

-464 VQAGNQ
+464 AQVGKQ
-470 KAKAKITVKAKP
+470 KAKAEITVKAKP

-496 DYGLSINNYENQ
+496 DEALSINNYENQ
-508 KVKWTTSDKTIAIVD
+508 KVEWSSSDKSIATVE
-523 NGTIHA
+523 NGIIHA
-529 NKAGKVTITATIDK
+529 KKEGTVTITATIDK
-543 KDYTCDVTVHK
+543 KDYTCKVTVHK

-569 GQGQLSVT
+569 GQGQLTIT
-577 NVNPEEV
+577 NVDPEKI
-584 KWDSSDLNIA
+584 KWDTSDYGIA
-594 TVENGTVYGIRTG
+594 TVANGTVYGLKTGKATITG
-607 KVTITATVGKKKHTS
+607 KVGKKTYTCK
-622 EVTVIRNPETETKTR
+622 VTVVRNPDTETKTK

-655 LYKSSTK
+655 LYKSSAKT
-662 SGLLK
+662 GLLK
-667 TDLPVIVKGKTYKV
+667 TNLPVVVKDKTYKV
-681 VNNGKT
+681 INNGKT
-687 LYAGKK
+687 IYEGKK

-700 IDDASIVGF
+700 YEDASIVAF
-709 EDSINVYFKN
+709 NDSINIYLKN
-719 GKKSSIKE
+719 GKKTSIKE

-733 LASRKNQAILYDA
+733 LASRKDQAILYDA
-746 DNQNTLAVIGTKI
+746 YNKNTLGVIGTKV
-759 YSNDYALTGAEIT
+759 YSNEYALTRAEIT
-772 NKNNVV
+772 KRNNVV
-778 LTADDTV
+778 LTVGDVV
-785 SLYRNGE
+785 SLYKDGQ
-792 IVPTNSNFK
+792 IIPTNSNYK

-819 VYNGKKTSELK
+819 VYNGKKTTELK
-830 NVQVYPYAYELSV
+830 GVQVYPYAYELTV

-875 DENKCAIVQLKNGKY
+875 DENKCAIVQLKNNKY

-901 KSSYPRLE
+901 KESYPRLE

-927 YDCNGKEALSDVY
+927 YDCNGKEALSDIY
-940 TKIPEKAAIVFDGHP
+940 TKIPETAAIVFDGHP

-965 YIYDVDNDMKE
+965 YIYDVDNGMKE
-976 IYSIEKEIVLHDEG
+976 IYSIEKEIVLHEEG
-990 YFTIGDQYYT
+990 YFTIGDKYYT

>member
-19 SSSDNHEIKKTS
+19 SSSDNHDVKKSS

-66 LVTNE
+66 LVTDAN
-71 SDQTGYISNT
+71 DQTGYISNT
-81 GKTIIKPGRYTSLK
+81 GKTIVKPGRYTSLK

-101 VGESQPQTGLYLSAS
+101 VGENQPQTRLYLSAS
-116 SLNMTENT
+116 TLEMTENT

-137 TNDNDVIDINQEGYV
+137 TNDNDVININQQGYV
-152 YAKHAGTATLTAT
+152 YAKHAGTAVLTAT

-173 VIKVEALHPYLS
+173 VIKVKALHPYFDH
-185 QESLDV
+185 ESLDV

-201 NDFGARTIEWKSK
+201 NDYGARTIEWKSK
-214 DPKIATVD
+214 DPKIATVE
-222 NGVIQGLKPGK
+222 NGVIQGLKPGT
-233 TTIIAKVGD
+233 TTISAKVGD
-242 DTLKCKIKVKRKTL
+242 DTLECKVKVKRKTF
-256 KISQNEAT
+256 KISHKEAT
-264 LYTGEEGQYGIEN
+264 FYAGDEGQLGIEN

-289 NVVTVA
+289 AVATVA
-295 DGHIWAINPG
+295 NGHIWTMSPG
-305 KATIKATSNGQT
+305 KATLKATSNGQT
-317 VKSKV
+317 VKCVV
-322 TVKKRTQRLDQTK
+322 TVKKRVPRLDQTK
-335 VTLLTEQKVVLNVL
+335 VTLLTDQKVVLNIL
-349 DKKNPEEVVQ
+349 DKANPEDVVQ

-383 AVITAKVGKKKY
+383 AVITAKIGKKKY
-395 KATITVKKRQIKIN
+395 KATVTVKKRQIKIN
-409 PSKTTI
+409 PAKTTI

-423 QVLNKKDE
+423 QLLNKRDE
-431 DQAVWTTSNDQV
+431 DQAVWTTSNDKV
-443 VIVAPDTGEIAG
+443 VIVAQSGEIAG

-464 VQAGNQ
+464 AQVGKQ
-470 KAKAKITVKAKP
+470 KAKAEITVKAKP
-482 LSLSETKIEMDEES
+482 LSLSETKIEMDEGS
-496 DYGLSINNYENQ
+496 DEALSINNYENQ
-508 KVKWTTSDKTIAIVD
+508 KVKWKSSDESIATVE
-523 NGTIHA
+523 NGIIHA
-529 NKAGKVTITATIDK
+529 KKEGKVTITATIDK
-543 KDYTCDVTVHK
+543 KDYTCDVTVNK
-554 LIKVIDQKE
+554 LVKVIDQKE

-569 GQGQLSVT
+569 GQGQLTIT
-577 NVNPEEV
+577 NVDPEKI
-584 KWDSSDLNIA
+584 KWGTSDYGIA
-594 TVENGTVYGIRTG
+594 TVANGTVYGLKTGKATITG
-607 KVTITATVGKKKHTS
+607 KVGKKTYTCK
-622 EVTVIRNPETETKTR
+622 VTVVRNPDTETKTK
-637 AADISLGGIEV
+637 AADVSLGGIEV

-655 LYKSSTK
+655 LYKSSAKT
-662 SGLLK
+662 GLLK
-667 TDLPVIVKGKTYKV
+667 TNLPVVVKDKTYKV
-681 VNNGKT
+681 INNGKT
-687 LYAGKK
+687 IYEGKK

-700 IDDASIVGF
+700 YEDASIVAF
-709 EDSINVYFKN
+709 NDSINIYLKN
-719 GKKSSIKE
+719 GKKTSIKE

-733 LASRKNQAILYDA
+733 LAARKDQAILYDA
-746 DNQNTLAVIGTKI
+746 YNQNTLGVIGTKV
-759 YSNDYALTGAEIT
+759 YSNDYALTSAEIT
-772 NKNNVV
+772 KKNNVV
-778 LTADDTV
+778 LTAGDVV
-785 SLYRNGE
+785 SLYKDGQ
-792 IVPTNSNFK
+792 IIPTNSNYK

-819 VYNGKKTSELK
+819 VYNGKKKTELK
-830 NVQVYPYAYELSV
+830 GVQVYPYAYELTV

-875 DENKCAIVQLKNGKY
+875 DENKCAIVQLKNNKY

-901 KSSYPRLE
+901 KESYPRLE

-927 YDCNGKEALSDVY
+927 YDCNGKEALSDIY
-940 TKIPEKAAIVFDGHP
+940 TKIPETAAIVFDGHP

-976 IYSIEKEIVLHDEG
+976 IYSIEKEIVLHEEG
-990 YFTIGDQYYT
+990 YFTIGDKYYT

>member
-1 MKKVIGIL
+1 MKKVIGVL

-19 SSSDNHEIKKTS
+19 SSSDNHDVKKSS

-54 MYKTYTP
+54 MYKAYTP

-66 LVTNE
+66 LVTDAN
-71 SDQTGYISNT
+71 DQTGYISNT
-81 GKTIIKPGRYTSLK
+81 GKTIVKPGRYTSLK

-101 VGESQPQTGLYLSAS
+101 VGETQPQTRLYLSAS
-116 SLNMTENT
+116 TLEMTENT

-137 TNDNDVIDINQEGYV
+137 TNDNDVININQQGYV
-152 YAKHAGTATLTAT
+152 YAKHAGTAVLTAT

-173 VIKVEALHPYLS
+173 VIKVKALHPYFDH
-185 QESLDV
+185 ESLDV

-201 NDFGARTIEWKSK
+201 NDYGARTIEWKSK
-214 DPKIATVD
+214 DPKIATVE
-222 NGVIQGLKPGK
+222 NGVIQGLKPGI
-233 TTIIAKVGD
+233 TTISAKVGD
-242 DTLKCKIKVKRKTL
+242 DTLECKVKVKRKTF
-256 KISQNEAT
+256 KISHKEAT
-264 LYTGEEGQYGIEN
+264 FYVGDEGQLGIEN

-289 NVVTVA
+289 AVATVA
-295 DGHIWAINPG
+295 NGHIWTMSPG
-305 KATIKATSNGQT
+305 KATLKATSNGQT
-317 VKSKV
+317 VKCVV
-322 TVKKRTQRLDQTK
+322 TVKKRVPRLDQTK
-335 VTLLTEQKVVLNVL
+335 VTLLTDQKVVLNIL
-349 DKKNPEEVVQ
+349 DKANPEDVVQ

-383 AVITAKVGKKKY
+383 AVITAKIGKKKY
-395 KATITVKKRQIKIN
+395 KATVTVKKRQIKIN
-409 PSKTTI
+409 PAKTTI

-423 QVLNKKDE
+423 QLLNKKDE
-431 DQAVWTTSNDQV
+431 DQAVWTTSNDKV
-443 VIVAPDTGEIAG
+443 VIVAQSGEIAG

-464 VQAGNQ
+464 AQVGKQ
-470 KAKAKITVKAKP
+470 KAKAEITVKAKP

-496 DYGLSINNYENQ
+496 DEALSINNYENQ
-508 KVKWTTSDKTIAIVD
+508 KVEWSSSDESIATVE
-523 NGTIHA
+523 NGIIHA
-529 NKAGKVTITATIDK
+529 KKEGTVTITATIDK
-543 KDYTCDVTVHK
+543 KDYTCKVTVHK

-569 GQGQLSVT
+569 GQGQLTIT
-577 NVNPEEV
+577 NVDPEKI
-584 KWDSSDLNIA
+584 KWGTSDYGIA
-594 TVENGTVYGIRTG
+594 TVANGTVYGMKTGKATITG
-607 KVTITATVGKKKHTS
+607 KVGKKTYTCK
-622 EVTVIRNPETETKTR
+622 VTVVRNPDTETKTK

-662 SGLLK
+662 TGLLK
-667 TDLPVIVKGKTYKV
+667 TNLPVVVKDKTYKV
-681 VNNGKT
+681 INNGKT
-687 LYAGKK
+687 IYEGKK

-700 IDDASIVGF
+700 YEDASIVAF
-709 EDSINVYFKN
+709 NDSINIYLKN
-719 GKKSSIKE
+719 GKKTSIKE

-733 LASRKNQAILYDA
+733 LASRKDQAILYDA
-746 DNQNTLAVIGTKI
+746 YNKNTLGVVGTKV
-759 YSNDYALTGAEIT
+759 YSNEYALTSAEIT
-772 NKNNVV
+772 KKNNVV
-778 LTADDTV
+778 LTAGDVV
-785 SLYRNGE
+785 SLYKDGQ
-792 IVPTNSNFK
+792 IIPTNSNYK

-819 VYNGKKTSELK
+819 VYNGKKKTELK
-830 NVQVYPYAYELSV
+830 GVQVYPYAYELTV

-875 DENKCAIVQLKNGKY
+875 DENKCAIVQLKNNKY

-901 KSSYPRLE
+901 KESYPRLE

-927 YDCNGKEALSDVY
+927 YDCNGKEALSDIY
-940 TKIPEKAAIVFDGHP
+940 TKIPETAAIVFDGHP

-965 YIYDVDNDMKE
+965 YIYDVDNGMKE
-976 IYSIEKEIVLHDEG
+976 IYSIEKEIVLHEEG
-990 YFTIGDQYYT
+990 YFTIEDKYYT

>member
-19 SSSDNHEIKKTS
+19 SSSDNHDVKKSS

-54 MYKTYTP
+54 MYKAYTP

-66 LVTNE
+66 LVTDAN
-71 SDQTGYISNT
+71 DQTGYISNT
-81 GKTIIKPGRYTSLK
+81 GKTIVKPGRYTSLK

-101 VGESQPQTGLYLSAS
+101 VGETQPQTRLYLSAS
-116 SLNMTENT
+116 TLEMTENT

-137 TNDNDVIDINQEGYV
+137 TNDNDVININQQGYV
-152 YAKHAGTATLTAT
+152 YAKHAGTAVLTAT

-173 VIKVEALHPYLS
+173 VIKVKALHPYFDHD
-185 QESLDV
+185 SLDV
-191 YTSEP
+191 YTLEP

-201 NDFGARTIEWKSK
+201 NDYGARTIKWKSK
-214 DPKIATVD
+214 DPKIATVE
-222 NGVIQGLKPGK
+222 NGVIQGLKPGT
-233 TTIIAKVGD
+233 TTISAKVGD
-242 DTLKCKIKVKRKTL
+242 DTLECKVKVKRKTF
-256 KISQNEAT
+256 KISHKEAT
-264 LYTGEEGQYGIEN
+264 FYVGDEGQLGIEN

-289 NVVTVA
+289 AVATVA
-295 DGHIWAINPG
+295 NGHIWTMSPG
-305 KATIKATSNGQT
+305 KATLKATSNGQT
-317 VKSKV
+317 VKCVV
-322 TVKKRTQRLDQTK
+322 TVKKRVPRLDQTK
-335 VTLLTEQKVVLNVL
+335 VTLLTDQKVVLNIL
-349 DKKNPEEVVQ
+349 DKANPEDVVQ

-383 AVITAKVGKKKY
+383 AVITAKIGKKKY
-395 KATITVKKRQIKIN
+395 KATVTVKKRQIKIN
-409 PSKTTI
+409 PAKTTI
-415 EKDQHIFL
+415 EKNQHIFL
-423 QVLNKKDE
+423 QLLNKKDE
-431 DQAVWTTSNDQV
+431 DQAVWTTSNDKV
-443 VIVAPDTGEIAG
+443 VIVAQSGEIAG

-464 VQAGNQ
+464 AQVGKQ
-470 KAKAKITVKAKP
+470 KAKAEITVKAKP

-496 DYGLSINNYENQ
+496 DEALSINNYENQ
-508 KVKWTTSDKTIAIVD
+508 KVEWSSSDKSIATVE
-523 NGTIHA
+523 NGIIHA
-529 NKAGKVTITATIDK
+529 KKEGTVTITATIDK
-543 KDYTCDVTVHK
+543 KDYTCKVTVHK

-569 GQGQLSVT
+569 GQGQLTIT
-577 NVNPEEV
+577 NVDPEKI
-584 KWDSSDLNIA
+584 KWDTSDYGIA
-594 TVENGTVYGIRTG
+594 TVANGTVYGLKTGKATITG
-607 KVTITATVGKKKHTS
+607 KVGKKTYTCK
-622 EVTVIRNPETETKTR
+622 VTVVRNPDTETKTK

-655 LYKSSTK
+655 LYKSSAKT
-662 SGLLK
+662 GLLK
-667 TDLPVIVKGKTYKV
+667 TNLPVVVKDKTYKV
-681 VNNGKT
+681 INNGKT
-687 LYAGKK
+687 IYEGKK

-700 IDDASIVGF
+700 YEDASIVAF
-709 EDSINVYFKN
+709 NDSINIYLKN
-719 GKKSSIKE
+719 GKKTSIKE

-733 LASRKNQAILYDA
+733 LASRKDQAILYDA
-746 DNQNTLAVIGTKI
+746 YNKNTLGVIGTKV
-759 YSNDYALTGAEIT
+759 YSNEYALTRAEIT
-772 NKNNVV
+772 KRNNVV
-778 LTADDTV
+778 LTAGDVV
-785 SLYRNGE
+785 SLYKDGQ
-792 IVPTNSNFK
+792 IIPTNSNYK
-801 DNTHFISRNKKI
+801 DDTHFISRNKKI

-819 VYNGKKTSELK
+819 VYNGKKTTELK
-830 NVQVYPYAYELSV
+830 GVQVYPYAYELTV

-875 DENKCAIVQLKNGKY
+875 DENKCAIVQLKNNKY

-901 KSSYPRLE
+901 KESYPRLE

-927 YDCNGKEALSDVY
+927 YDCNGKEALSDIY
-940 TKIPEKAAIVFDGHP
+940 TKIPETAAIVFDGHP

-965 YIYDVDNDMKE
+965 YIYDVDNGMKE
-976 IYSIEKEIVLHDEG
+976 IYSIEKEIVLHEEG
-990 YFTIGDQYYT
+990 YFTIGDKYYT

>member
-19 SSSDNHEIKKTS
+19 SSSDNHDVKKSS

-54 MYKTYTP
+54 MYKAYTP

-66 LVTNE
+66 LVTDAN
-71 SDQTGYISNT
+71 DQTGYISNT
-81 GKTIIKPGRYTSLK
+81 GKTIVKPGRYTSLK

-101 VGESQPQTGLYLSAS
+101 VGETQPQTRLYLSAS
-116 SLNMTENT
+116 TLEMTENT

-137 TNDNDVIDINQEGYV
+137 TNDNDVININQQGYV
-152 YAKHAGTATLTAT
+152 YAKHAGTAVLTAI

-173 VIKVEALHPYLS
+173 VIKVKALHPYFDHD
-185 QESLDV
+185 SLDV
-191 YTSEP
+191 YTLEP

-201 NDFGARTIEWKSK
+201 NDYGARTIKWKSK
-214 DPKIATVD
+214 DPKIATVE
-222 NGVIQGLKPGK
+222 NGVIQGLKPGT
-233 TTIIAKVGD
+233 TTISAKVGD
-242 DTLKCKIKVKRKTL
+242 DTLECKVKVKRKTF
-256 KISQNEAT
+256 KISHKEAT
-264 LYTGEEGQYGIEN
+264 FYVGDEGQLGIEN

-289 NVVTVA
+289 AVATVA
-295 DGHIWAINPG
+295 NGHIWTMSPG
-305 KATIKATSNGQT
+305 KATLKATSNGQT
-317 VKSKV
+317 VKCVV
-322 TVKKRTQRLDQTK
+322 TVKKRVPRLDQTK
-335 VTLLTEQKVVLNVL
+335 VTLLTDQKVVLNIL
-349 DKKNPEEVVQ
+349 DKANPEDVVQ

-383 AVITAKVGKKKY
+383 AVITAKIGKKKY
-395 KATITVKKRQIKIN
+395 KATVTVKKRQIKIN
-409 PSKTTI
+409 PAKTTI
-415 EKDQHIFL
+415 EKNQHIFL
-423 QVLNKKDE
+423 QLLNKKDE
-431 DQAVWTTSNDQV
+431 DQAVWTTSNDKV
-443 VIVAPDTGEIAG
+443 VIVAQSGEIAG

-464 VQAGNQ
+464 AQVGKQ
-470 KAKAKITVKAKP
+470 KAKAEITVKAKP

-496 DYGLSINNYENQ
+496 DEALSINNYENQ
-508 KVKWTTSDKTIAIVD
+508 KVEWSSSDKSIATVE
-523 NGTIHA
+523 NGIIHA
-529 NKAGKVTITATIDK
+529 KKEGTVTITATIDK
-543 KDYTCDVTVHK
+543 KDYTCKVTVHK

-569 GQGQLSVT
+569 GQGQLTIT
-577 NVNPEEV
+577 NVDPEKI
-584 KWDSSDLNIA
+584 KWDTSDYGIA
-594 TVENGTVYGIRTG
+594 TVANGTVYGLKTGKATITG
-607 KVTITATVGKKKHTS
+607 KVGKKTYTCK
-622 EVTVIRNPETETKTR
+622 VTVVRNPDTETKTK

-655 LYKSSTK
+655 LYKSSAKT
-662 SGLLK
+662 GLLK
-667 TDLPVIVKGKTYKV
+667 TNLPVVVKDKTYKV
-681 VNNGKT
+681 INNGKT
-687 LYAGKK
+687 IYEGKK

-700 IDDASIVGF
+700 YEDASIVAF
-709 EDSINVYFKN
+709 NDSINIYLKN
-719 GKKSSIKE
+719 GKKTSIKE

-733 LASRKNQAILYDA
+733 LASRKDQAILYDA
-746 DNQNTLAVIGTKI
+746 YNKNTLGVIGTKV
-759 YSNDYALTGAEIT
+759 YSNEYALTRAEIT
-772 NKNNVV
+772 KRNNVV
-778 LTADDTV
+778 LTAGDVV
-785 SLYRNGE
+785 SLYKDGQ
-792 IVPTNSNFK
+792 IIPTNSNYK

-819 VYNGKKTSELK
+819 VYNGKKTTELK
-830 NVQVYPYAYELSV
+830 GVQVYPYAYELTV

-875 DENKCAIVQLKNGKY
+875 DENKCAIVQLKNNKY

-901 KSSYPRLE
+901 KESYPRLE

-927 YDCNGKEALSDVY
+927 YDCNGKEALSDIY
-940 TKIPEKAAIVFDGHP
+940 TKIPETAAIVFDGHP

-965 YIYDVDNDMKE
+965 YIYDVDNGMKE
-976 IYSIEKEIVLHDEG
+976 IYSIEKEIVLHEEG
-990 YFTIGDQYYT
+990 YFTIGDKYYT

>member
-19 SSSDNHEIKKTS
+19 SSSDNHDVKKSS

-54 MYKTYTP
+54 MYKAYTP

-66 LVTNE
+66 LVTDAN
-71 SDQTGYISNT
+71 DQTGYISNT
-81 GKTIIKPGRYTSLK
+81 GKTIVKPGRYTSLK

-101 VGESQPQTGLYLSAS
+101 VGETQPQTRLYLSAS
-116 SLNMTENT
+116 TLEMTENT

-137 TNDNDVIDINQEGYV
+137 TNDNDVININQQGYV
-152 YAKHAGTATLTAT
+152 YAKHAGTAVLTAT

-173 VIKVEALHPYLS
+173 VIKVKALHPYFDHD
-185 QESLDV
+185 SLDV
-191 YTSEP
+191 YTLEP

-201 NDFGARTIEWKSK
+201 NDYGARTIEWKSK
-214 DPKIATVD
+214 DPKIATVE
-222 NGVIQGLKPGK
+222 NGVIQGLKPG
-233 TTIIAKVGD
+233 TATISAKVGD
-242 DTLKCKIKVKRKTL
+242 DTLECKVKVKRKTF
-256 KISQNEAT
+256 KISHKEAT
-264 LYTGEEGQYGIEN
+264 FYVGDEGQLGIEN

-289 NVVTVA
+289 AVATVA
-295 DGHIWAINPG
+295 NGHIWTMSPG
-305 KATIKATSNGQT
+305 KATLKATSNGQT
-317 VKSKV
+317 VKCVV
-322 TVKKRTQRLDQTK
+322 TVKKRVPRLDQTK
-335 VTLLTEQKVVLNVL
+335 VTLLTDQKVVLNIL
-349 DKKNPEEVVQ
+349 DKANPEDVVQ

-383 AVITAKVGKKKY
+383 AVITAKIGKKKY
-395 KATITVKKRQIKIN
+395 KATVTVKKRQIKIN
-409 PSKTTI
+409 PAKTTI
-415 EKDQHIFL
+415 EKNQHIFL
-423 QVLNKKDE
+423 QLLNKKDE
-431 DQAVWTTSNDQV
+431 DQAVWTTSNDKV
-443 VIVAPDTGEIAG
+443 VIVAQSGEIAG

-464 VQAGNQ
+464 AQVGKQ
-470 KAKAKITVKAKP
+470 KAKAEITVKAKP
-482 LSLSETKIEMDEES
+482 LSLSKTKIEMDEES
-496 DYGLSINNYENQ
+496 DEALSINNYENQ
-508 KVKWTTSDKTIAIVD
+508 KVEWSSSDESIATVE
-523 NGTIHA
+523 NGIIHA
-529 NKAGKVTITATIDK
+529 KKEGTVTITATIDK
-543 KDYTCDVTVHK
+543 KDYTCKVTVHK
-554 LIKVIDQKE
+554 LIKVIDQKK

-569 GQGQLSVT
+569 GQGQLTIT
-577 NVNPEEV
+577 NVDPEKI
-584 KWDSSDLNIA
+584 KWDTSDYGIA
-594 TVENGTVYGIRTG
+594 TVANGTVYGMKTGKATITG
-607 KVTITATVGKKKHTS
+607 KVGKKTYTCK
-622 EVTVIRNPETETKTR
+622 VTVVRNPDTETKTK

-655 LYKSSTK
+655 LYKSSAKT
-662 SGLLK
+662 GLLK
-667 TDLPVIVKGKTYKV
+667 TNLPVVVKDKTYKV
-681 VNNGKT
+681 INNGKT
-687 LYAGKK
+687 IYEGKK

-700 IDDASIVGF
+700 YEDASIVAF
-709 EDSINVYFKN
+709 NDSINIYLKN
-719 GKKSSIKE
+719 GKKTSIKE

-733 LASRKNQAILYDA
+733 LASRKDQAILYDA
-746 DNQNTLAVIGTKI
+746 YNKNTLGVIGTKV
-759 YSNDYALTGAEIT
+759 YSNEYALTSAEIT
-772 NKNNVV
+772 KKNNVV
-778 LTADDTV
+778 LTAGDVV
-785 SLYRNGE
+785 SLYKDGQ
-792 IVPTNSNFK
+792 IIPTNSNYK
-801 DNTHFISRNKKI
+801 DDTHFISRNKKI

-819 VYNGKKTSELK
+819 VYNGKKTTELK
-830 NVQVYPYAYELSV
+830 GVQVYPYAYELTV

-875 DENKCAIVQLKNGKY
+875 DENKCAIVQLKNNKY

-901 KSSYPRLE
+901 KESYPRLE

-927 YDCNGKEALSDVY
+927 YDCNGKEALSDIY
-940 TKIPEKAAIVFDGHP
+940 TKIPETAAIVFDGHP

-965 YIYDVDNDMKE
+965 YIYDVDNGMKE
-976 IYSIEKEIVLHDEG
+976 IYSIEKEIVLHEEG
-990 YFTIGDQYYT
+990 YFTIGDKYYT

>member
-9 AAALILSGCG
+9 TAALILSGCG
-19 SSSDNHEIKKTS
+19 SSSDNHDVKKSS

-54 MYKTYTP
+54 MYKAYTP

-66 LVTNE
+66 LVTDAN
-71 SDQTGYISNT
+71 DQTGYISNT
-81 GKTIIKPGRYTSLK
+81 GKTIVKPGRYTSLK

-101 VGESQPQTGLYLSAS
+101 VGETQPQTRLYLSAS
-116 SLNMTENT
+116 SLEMTENT

-152 YAKHAGTATLTAT
+152 YAKHAGTAVLTAT

-173 VIKVEALHPYLS
+173 VIKVAALHPYFDH
-185 QESLDV
+185 ESLDV

-201 NDFGARTIEWKSK
+201 NDYGARTIEWKSK
-214 DPKIATVD
+214 DPKIATVE
-222 NGVIQGLKPGK
+222 NGVIQGLKPGT
-233 TTIIAKVGD
+233 TTISAKVGD
-242 DTLKCKIKVKRKTL
+242 DTLKCKVKVKRKKL

-322 TVKKRTQRLDQTK
+322 TVKKRVPRLDQTK
-335 VTLLTEQKVVLNVL
+335 VTLLTDQKVVLNIL
-349 DKKNPEEVVQ
+349 DKANPEDAVQ

-383 AVITAKVGKKKY
+383 AVITAKIGKKKY
-395 KATITVKKRQIKIN
+395 KATVTVKKRQIKIN
-409 PSKTTI
+409 PAKTTI

-423 QVLNKKDE
+423 QLLNKKDE
-431 DQAVWTTSNDQV
+431 DQAVWTTSNDKV
-443 VIVAPDTGEIAG
+443 VIVAQSGEIAG

-470 KAKAKITVKAKP
+470 KAKAEITVKAKP
-482 LSLSETKIEMDEES
+482 LSLSETKIEMDEGS
-496 DYGLSINNYENQ
+496 DEALSINNYENQ
-508 KVKWTTSDKTIAIVD
+508 KVEWTSSDESIATVE
-523 NGTIHA
+523 NGIIHA
-529 NKAGKVTITATIDK
+529 KKEGKVTITVTIDK

-569 GQGQLSVT
+569 SQGQLTIT
-577 NVNPEEV
+577 NVDPEKI
-584 KWDSSDLNIA
+584 KWDSSDYDIA
-594 TVENGTVYGIRTG
+594 TVANGTVYGMKTGKATITG
-607 KVTITATVGKKKHTS
+607 KVGKKTYTCK
-622 EVTVIRNPETETKTR
+622 VTVVRNPDTETKTK
-637 AADISLGGIEV
+637 AADVSLGGIEV

-681 VNNGKT
+681 VNNDKT
-687 LYAGKK
+687 LYVGKK

-700 IDDASIVGF
+700 YEDASIVAF
-709 EDSINVYFKN
+709 NDSINIYLKN
-719 GKKSSIKE
+719 GKKTSIKE

-746 DNQNTLAVIGTKI
+746 DNQNTLGVIGTKV

-778 LTADDTV
+778 LTAGDVV
-785 SLYRNGE
+785 SLYKDGK
-792 IVPTNSNFK
+792 IIPTNSNYK
-801 DNTHFISRNKKI
+801 DNTQFISRNKKI

-830 NVQVYPYAYELSV
+830 GVQVYPYAYELTV

-875 DENKCAIVQLKNGKY
+875 DENKCAIVQLKNNKY

-901 KSSYPRLE
+901 KESYPRLE

-927 YDCNGKEALSDVY
+927 YDCNGKEALSDIY
-940 TKIPEKAAIVFDGHP
+940 TKIPETAAIVFDGHP

-965 YIYDVDNDMKE
+965 YIYDVDNGMKE
-976 IYSIEKEIVLHDEG
+976 IYSIEKEIVLHEEG
-990 YFTIGDQYYT
+990 YFTIGDKYYT

>member
-19 SSSDNHEIKKTS
+19 SSSDNHDVKKSS

-66 LVTNE
+66 LVTDAN
-71 SDQTGYISNT
+71 DQTGYISNT
-81 GKTIIKPGRYTSLK
+81 GKTIVKPGRYTSLK

-101 VGESQPQTGLYLSAS
+101 VGENQPQTRLYLSAS
-116 SLNMTENT
+116 TLEMTENT

-137 TNDNDVIDINQEGYV
+137 TNDNDVININQQGYV
-152 YAKHAGTATLTAT
+152 YAKHAGTAVLTAT

-173 VIKVEALHPYLS
+173 VIKVKALHPYFDH
-185 QESLDV
+185 ESLDV

-201 NDFGARTIEWKSK
+201 NDYGARTIEWKSK
-214 DPKIATVD
+214 NPKIATVE
-222 NGVIQGLKPGK
+222 NGVIQGLKPGT
-233 TTIIAKVGD
+233 TTISAKVGD
-242 DTLKCKIKVKRKTL
+242 DTLECKVKVKRKTF
-256 KISQNEAT
+256 KISHKEAT
-264 LYTGEEGQYGIEN
+264 FYVGDEGQLGIEN

-289 NVVTVA
+289 AVATVA
-295 DGHIWAINPG
+295 NGHIWTMSPG
-305 KATIKATSNGQT
+305 KATLKATSNGQT
-317 VKSKV
+317 VKCVV
-322 TVKKRTQRLDQTK
+322 TVKKRVPRLDQTK
-335 VTLLTEQKVVLNVL
+335 VTLLTDQKVVLNIL
-349 DKKNPEEVVQ
+349 DKASPEDVVQ

-383 AVITAKVGKKKY
+383 AVITAKIGKKKY
-395 KATITVKKRQIKIN
+395 KATVTVKKRQIKIN
-409 PSKTTI
+409 PAKTTI

-423 QVLNKKDE
+423 QLLNKKDE
-431 DQAVWTTSNDQV
+431 DQAVWTTSNDKV
-443 VIVAPDTGEIAG
+443 VIVAQSGEIAG

-464 VQAGNQ
+464 AQVGKQ
-470 KAKAKITVKAKP
+470 KAKAEITVKAKP
-482 LSLSETKIEMDEES
+482 LSLSETKIEMDEGS
-496 DYGLSINNYENQ
+496 DEALSINNYENQ
-508 KVKWTTSDKTIAIVD
+508 KVKWTSSDESIATLE
-523 NGTIHA
+523 NGIIHA
-529 NKAGKVTITATIDK
+529 KKEGKVTITATIDK
-543 KDYTCDVTVHK
+543 KDYTCDVTVNK
-554 LIKVIDQKE
+554 LVKVIDQKE

-569 GQGQLSVT
+569 GQGQLTIT
-577 NVNPEEV
+577 NVDPEKI
-584 KWDSSDLNIA
+584 KWGTSDYGIA
-594 TVENGTVYGIRTG
+594 TVANGTVYGLKTGKATITG
-607 KVTITATVGKKKHTS
+607 KVGKKTYTCK
-622 EVTVIRNPETETKTR
+622 VTVVRNPDTETKTK
-637 AADISLGGIEV
+637 AADVSLGGIEV

-655 LYKSSTK
+655 LYKSSAKT
-662 SGLLK
+662 GLLK
-667 TDLPVIVKGKTYKV
+667 TNLPVVVKGKTYKV
-681 VNNGKT
+681 INNGKT
-687 LYAGKK
+687 IYEGKK

-700 IDDASIVGF
+700 YEDASIVAF
-709 EDSINVYFKN
+709 NDSINIYLKN
-719 GKKSSIKE
+719 GKKTSIKE

-733 LASRKNQAILYDA
+733 LAARKDQAILYDA
-746 DNQNTLAVIGTKI
+746 YNQNTLGVIGTKV
-759 YSNDYALTGAEIT
+759 YSNDYALTSAEIT
-772 NKNNVV
+772 KKNNVV
-778 LTADDTV
+778 LTAGDVV
-785 SLYRNGE
+785 SLYKDGQ
-792 IVPTNSNFK
+792 IIPTNSNYK

-819 VYNGKKTSELK
+819 VYNGKKKTELK
-830 NVQVYPYAYELSV
+830 SVQVYPYAYELTV

-875 DENKCAIVQLKNGKY
+875 DENKCAIVQLKNNKY

-901 KSSYPRLE
+901 KESYPRLE

-927 YDCNGKEALSDVY
+927 YDCNGKEALSDIY
-940 TKIPEKAAIVFDGHP
+940 TKIPETAAIVFDGHP

-976 IYSIEKEIVLHDEG
+976 IYSIEKEIVLHEEG
-990 YFTIGDQYYT
+990 YFTIGDKYYT

>member
-19 SSSDNHEIKKTS
+19 SSSDNHDVKKSS

-54 MYKTYTP
+54 MYKAYTP

-66 LVTNE
+66 LVTDAN
-71 SDQTGYISNT
+71 DQTGYISNT
-81 GKTIIKPGRYTSLK
+81 GKTIVKPGRYTSLK

-101 VGESQPQTGLYLSAS
+101 VGETQPQTRLYLSAS
-116 SLNMTENT
+116 TLEMTENT

-137 TNDNDVIDINQEGYV
+137 TNDNDVININQQGYV
-152 YAKHAGTATLTAT
+152 YAKHAGTAVLTAT

-173 VIKVEALHPYLS
+173 VIKVKALHPYFDHD
-185 QESLDV
+185 SLDV
-191 YTSEP
+191 YTLEP

-201 NDFGARTIEWKSK
+201 NDYGARTIKWKSK
-214 DPKIATVD
+214 DPKIATVE
-222 NGVIQGLKPGK
+222 NGVIQGLKPGT
-233 TTIIAKVGD
+233 TTISAKVGD
-242 DTLKCKIKVKRKTL
+242 DTLECKVKVKRKTF
-256 KISQNEAT
+256 KISHKEAT
-264 LYTGEEGQYGIEN
+264 FYVGDEGQLGIEN

-289 NVVTVA
+289 AVATVA
-295 DGHIWAINPG
+295 NGHIWTMSPG
-305 KATIKATSNGQT
+305 KATLKATSNGQT
-317 VKSKV
+317 VKCVV
-322 TVKKRTQRLDQTK
+322 TVKKRVPRLDQTK
-335 VTLLTEQKVVLNVL
+335 VTLLTDQKVVLNIL
-349 DKKNPEEVVQ
+349 DKANPEDVVQ

-383 AVITAKVGKKKY
+383 AVITAKIGKKKY
-395 KATITVKKRQIKIN
+395 KATVTVKKRQIKIN
-409 PSKTTI
+409 PAKTTI
-415 EKDQHIFL
+415 EKNQHIFL
-423 QVLNKKDE
+423 QLLNKKDE
-431 DQAVWTTSNDQV
+431 DQAVWTTSNDKV
-443 VIVAPDTGEIAG
+443 VIVAQSGEIAG

-464 VQAGNQ
+464 AQVGKQ
-470 KAKAKITVKAKP
+470 KAKAEITVKAKP

-496 DYGLSINNYENQ
+496 DEALSINNYENQ
-508 KVKWTTSDKTIAIVD
+508 KVEWSSSDKSIATVE
-523 NGTIHA
+523 NGIIHA
-529 NKAGKVTITATIDK
+529 KKEGTVTITATIDK
-543 KDYTCDVTVHK
+543 KDYTCKVTVHK

-569 GQGQLSVT
+569 GQGQLTIT
-577 NVNPEEV
+577 NVDPEKI
-584 KWDSSDLNIA
+584 KWDTSDYGIA
-594 TVENGTVYGIRTG
+594 TVANGTVYGLKTGKATITG
-607 KVTITATVGKKKHTS
+607 KVGKKTYTCK
-622 EVTVIRNPETETKTR
+622 VTVVRNPDTETKTK

-655 LYKSSTK
+655 LYKSSAKT
-662 SGLLK
+662 GLLK
-667 TDLPVIVKGKTYKV
+667 TNLPVVVKDKTYKV
-681 VNNGKT
+681 INNGKT
-687 LYAGKK
+687 IYEGKK

-700 IDDASIVGF
+700 YEDASIVAF
-709 EDSINVYFKN
+709 NDSINIYLKN
-719 GKKSSIKE
+719 GKKTSIKE

-733 LASRKNQAILYDA
+733 LASRKDQAILYDA
-746 DNQNTLAVIGTKI
+746 YNKNTLGVIGTKV
-759 YSNDYALTGAEIT
+759 YSNEYALTRAEIT
-772 NKNNVV
+772 KRNNVV
-778 LTADDTV
+778 LTVGDVV
-785 SLYRNGE
+785 SLYKDGQ
-792 IVPTNSNFK
+792 IIPTNSNYK

-819 VYNGKKTSELK
+819 VYNGKKTTELK
-830 NVQVYPYAYELSV
+830 GVQVYPYAYELTV

-875 DENKCAIVQLKNGKY
+875 DENKCAIVQLKNNKY

-901 KSSYPRLE
+901 KESYPRLE

-927 YDCNGKEALSDVY
+927 YDCNGKEALSDIY
-940 TKIPEKAAIVFDGHP
+940 TKIPETAAIVFDGHP

-965 YIYDVDNDMKE
+965 YIYDVDNGMKE
-976 IYSIEKEIVLHDEG
+976 IYSIEKEIVLHEEG
-990 YFTIGDQYYT
+990 YFTIGDKYYT

>member
-19 SSSDNHEIKKTS
+19 SSSDNHDVKKSS

-54 MYKTYTP
+54 MYKAYTP

-66 LVTNE
+66 LVTDAN
-71 SDQTGYISNT
+71 DQTGYISNT
-81 GKTIIKPGRYTSLK
+81 GKTIVKPGRYTSLK

-101 VGESQPQTGLYLSAS
+101 VGETQPQTRLYLSAS
-116 SLNMTENT
+116 TLEMTENT

-130 NDAVVWS
+130 NDVVVWS
-137 TNDNDVIDINQEGYV
+137 TNDNDVININQQGYV
-152 YAKHAGTATLTAT
+152 YAKHAGTAVLTAT

-173 VIKVEALHPYLS
+173 VIKVKALHPYFDHD
-185 QESLDV
+185 SLDV
-191 YTSEP
+191 YTLEP

-201 NDFGARTIEWKSK
+201 NDYGARTIEWKSK
-214 DPKIATVD
+214 DPKIATVE
-222 NGVIQGLKPGK
+222 NGVIQGLKPGT
-233 TTIIAKVGD
+233 TTISAKVGD
-242 DTLKCKIKVKRKTL
+242 DTLECKVKVKRKTF
-256 KISQNEAT
+256 KISHKEAT
-264 LYTGEEGQYGIEN
+264 FYVGDEGQLGIEN

-289 NVVTVA
+289 AVATVA
-295 DGHIWAINPG
+295 NGHIWTMSPG
-305 KATIKATSNGQT
+305 KATLKATSNGQT
-317 VKSKV
+317 VKCVV
-322 TVKKRTQRLDQTK
+322 TVKKRVPRLDQTK
-335 VTLLTEQKVVLNVL
+335 VTLLTDQKVVLNIL
-349 DKKNPEEVVQ
+349 DKANPEDVVQ

-383 AVITAKVGKKKY
+383 AVITAKIGKKKY
-395 KATITVKKRQIKIN
+395 KATVTVKKRQIKIN
-409 PSKTTI
+409 PAKTTI
-415 EKDQHIFL
+415 EKNQHIFL
-423 QVLNKKDE
+423 QLLNKKDE
-431 DQAVWTTSNDQV
+431 DQAVWTTSNDKV
-443 VIVAPDTGEIAG
+443 VIVAQSGEIAG

-464 VQAGNQ
+464 AQVGKQ
-470 KAKAKITVKAKP
+470 KAKAEITVKAKP

-496 DYGLSINNYENQ
+496 DEALSINNYENQ
-508 KVKWTTSDKTIAIVD
+508 KVEWSSSDKSIATVE
-523 NGTIHA
+523 NGIIHA
-529 NKAGKVTITATIDK
+529 KKEGTVTITATIDK
-543 KDYTCDVTVHK
+543 KDYTCKVTVHK

-569 GQGQLSVT
+569 GQGQLTIT
-577 NVNPEEV
+577 NVDPEKI
-584 KWDSSDLNIA
+584 KWDTSDYGIA
-594 TVENGTVYGIRTG
+594 TVANGTVYGLKTGKATITG
-607 KVTITATVGKKKHTS
+607 KVGKKTYTCK
-622 EVTVIRNPETETKTR
+622 VTVVRNPDTETKTK

-655 LYKSSTK
+655 LYKSSAKT
-662 SGLLK
+662 GLLK
-667 TDLPVIVKGKTYKV
+667 TNLPVVVKDKTYKV
-681 VNNGKT
+681 INNGKT
-687 LYAGKK
+687 IYEGKK

-700 IDDASIVGF
+700 YEDASIVAF
-709 EDSINVYFKN
+709 NDSINIYLKN
-719 GKKSSIKE
+719 GKKTSIKE

-733 LASRKNQAILYDA
+733 LASRKDQAILYDA
-746 DNQNTLAVIGTKI
+746 YNKNTLGVIGTKV
-759 YSNDYALTGAEIT
+759 YSNEYALTRAEIT
-772 NKNNVV
+772 KRNNVV
-778 LTADDTV
+778 LTVGDVV
-785 SLYRNGE
+785 SLYKDGQ
-792 IVPTNSNFK
+792 IIPTNSNYK

-819 VYNGKKTSELK
+819 VYNGKKTTELK
-830 NVQVYPYAYELSV
+830 GVQVYPYAYELTV

-875 DENKCAIVQLKNGKY
+875 DENKCAIVQLKNNKY

-901 KSSYPRLE
+901 KESYPRLE

-927 YDCNGKEALSDVY
+927 YDCNGKEALSDIY
-940 TKIPEKAAIVFDGHP
+940 TKIPETAAIVFDGHP

-965 YIYDVDNDMKE
+965 YIYDVDNSMKE
-976 IYSIEKEIVLHDEG
+976 IYSIEKEIVLHEEG
-990 YFTIGDQYYT
+990 YFTIGDKYYT

>member
-19 SSSDNHEIKKTS
+19 SSSDNHDVKKSS

-54 MYKTYTP
+54 MYKAYTP

-66 LVTNE
+66 LVTDAN
-71 SDQTGYISNT
+71 DQTGYISNT
-81 GKTIIKPGRYTSLK
+81 GKTIVKPGRYTSLK

-101 VGESQPQTGLYLSAS
+101 VGETQPQTRLYLSAS
-116 SLNMTENT
+116 TLEMTENT

-137 TNDNDVIDINQEGYV
+137 TNDNDVININQQGYV
-152 YAKHAGTATLTAT
+152 YAKHAGTAVLTAT

-173 VIKVEALHPYLS
+173 VIKVKALHPYFDHD
-185 QESLDV
+185 SLDV
-191 YTSEP
+191 YTLEP

-201 NDFGARTIEWKSK
+201 NDYGARTIKWKSK
-214 DPKIATVD
+214 DPKIATVE
-222 NGVIQGLKPGK
+222 NGVIQGLKPGT
-233 TTIIAKVGD
+233 TTISAKVGD
-242 DTLKCKIKVKRKTL
+242 DTLECKVKVKRKTF
-256 KISQNEAT
+256 KISHKEAT
-264 LYTGEEGQYGIEN
+264 FYVGDEGQLGIEN

-289 NVVTVA
+289 AVATVA
-295 DGHIWAINPG
+295 NGHIWTMSPG
-305 KATIKATSNGQT
+305 KATLKATSNGQT
-317 VKSKV
+317 VKCVV
-322 TVKKRTQRLDQTK
+322 TVKKRVPRLDQTK
-335 VTLLTEQKVVLNVL
+335 VTLLTDQKVVLNIL
-349 DKKNPEEVVQ
+349 DKANPEDVVQ

-383 AVITAKVGKKKY
+383 AVITAKIGKKKY
-395 KATITVKKRQIKIN
+395 KATVTVKKRQIKIN
-409 PSKTTI
+409 PAKTTI
-415 EKDQHIFL
+415 EKNQHIFL
-423 QVLNKKDE
+423 QLLNKKDE
-431 DQAVWTTSNDQV
+431 DQAVWTTSNDKV
-443 VIVAPDTGEIAG
+443 VIVAQSGEIAG

-464 VQAGNQ
+464 AQVGKQ
-470 KAKAKITVKAKP
+470 KAKAEITVKAKP

-496 DYGLSINNYENQ
+496 DEALSINNYENQ
-508 KVKWTTSDKTIAIVD
+508 KVEWSSSDKSIATVE
-523 NGTIHA
+523 NGIIHA
-529 NKAGKVTITATIDK
+529 KKEGTVTITATIDK
-543 KDYTCDVTVHK
+543 KDYTCKVTVHK

-569 GQGQLSVT
+569 GQGQLTIT
-577 NVNPEEV
+577 NVDPEKI
-584 KWDSSDLNIA
+584 KWDTSDYGIA
-594 TVENGTVYGIRTG
+594 TVANGTVYGMKTGKATITG
-607 KVTITATVGKKKHTS
+607 KVGKKTYTCK
-622 EVTVIRNPETETKTR
+622 VTVVRNPDTETKTK

-655 LYKSSTK
+655 LYKSSAKT
-662 SGLLK
+662 GLLK
-667 TDLPVIVKGKTYKV
+667 TNLPVVVKDKTYKV
-681 VNNGKT
+681 INNGKT
-687 LYAGKK
+687 IYEGKK

-700 IDDASIVGF
+700 YEDASIVAF
-709 EDSINVYFKN
+709 NDSINIYLKN
-719 GKKSSIKE
+719 GKKTSIKE

-733 LASRKNQAILYDA
+733 LASRKDQAILYDA
-746 DNQNTLAVIGTKI
+746 YNKNTLGVIGTKV
-759 YSNDYALTGAEIT
+759 YSNEYALTRAEIT
-772 NKNNVV
+772 KRNNVV
-778 LTADDTV
+778 LTAGDVV
-785 SLYRNGE
+785 SLYKDGQ
-792 IVPTNSNFK
+792 IIPTNSNYK

-819 VYNGKKTSELK
+819 VYNGKKTTELK
-830 NVQVYPYAYELSV
+830 GVQVYPYAYELTV

-875 DENKCAIVQLKNGKY
+875 DENKCAIVQLKNNKY

-901 KSSYPRLE
+901 KESYPRLE

-927 YDCNGKEALSDVY
+927 YDCNGKEALSDIY
-940 TKIPEKAAIVFDGHP
+940 TKIPETAAIVFDGHP

-965 YIYDVDNDMKE
+965 YIYDVDNGMKE
-976 IYSIEKEIVLHDEG
+976 IYSIEKEIVLHEEG
-990 YFTIGDQYYT
+990 YFTIGDKYYT

>member
-19 SSSDNHEIKKTS
+19 SSSDNHDVKKSS

-54 MYKTYTP
+54 MYKAYTP

-66 LVTNE
+66 LVTDAN
-71 SDQTGYISNT
+71 DQTGYISNT
-81 GKTIIKPGRYTSLK
+81 GKTIVKPGRYTSLK

-101 VGESQPQTGLYLSAS
+101 VGETQPQTRLYLSAS
-116 SLNMTENT
+116 TLEMTENT
-124 LTQVFA
+124 LTQVFV

-137 TNDNDVIDINQEGYV
+137 TNDNDVININQQGYV
-152 YAKHAGTATLTAT
+152 YAKHAGTAVLTAT

-173 VIKVEALHPYLS
+173 VIKVKALHPYFDHD
-185 QESLDV
+185 SLDV
-191 YTSEP
+191 YTLEP

-201 NDFGARTIEWKSK
+201 NDYGARTIKWKSK
-214 DPKIATVD
+214 DPKIATVE
-222 NGVIQGLKPGK
+222 NGVIQGLKPGT
-233 TTIIAKVGD
+233 TTISAKVGD
-242 DTLKCKIKVKRKTL
+242 DTLECKVKVKRKTF
-256 KISQNEAT
+256 KISHKEAT
-264 LYTGEEGQYGIEN
+264 FYVGDEGQLGIEN

-289 NVVTVA
+289 AVATVA
-295 DGHIWAINPG
+295 NGHIWTMSPG
-305 KATIKATSNGQT
+305 KATLKATSNGQT
-317 VKSKV
+317 VKCVV
-322 TVKKRTQRLDQTK
+322 TVKKRVPRLDQTK
-335 VTLLTEQKVVLNVL
+335 VTLLTDQKVVLNIL
-349 DKKNPEEVVQ
+349 DKANPEDVVQ

-383 AVITAKVGKKKY
+383 AVITAKIGKKKY
-395 KATITVKKRQIKIN
+395 KATVTVKKRQIKIN
-409 PSKTTI
+409 PAKTTI
-415 EKDQHIFL
+415 EKNQHIFL
-423 QVLNKKDE
+423 QLLNKKDE
-431 DQAVWTTSNDQV
+431 DQAVWTTSNDKV
-443 VIVAPDTGEIAG
+443 VIVAQSGEIAG

-464 VQAGNQ
+464 AQVGKQ
-470 KAKAKITVKAKP
+470 KAKAEITVKAKP

-496 DYGLSINNYENQ
+496 DEALSINNYENQ
-508 KVKWTTSDKTIAIVD
+508 KVEWSSSDKSIATVE
-523 NGTIHA
+523 NGIIHA
-529 NKAGKVTITATIDK
+529 KKEGTVTITATIDK
-543 KDYTCDVTVHK
+543 KDYTCKVTVHK

-569 GQGQLSVT
+569 GQGQLTIT
-577 NVNPEEV
+577 NVDPEKI
-584 KWDSSDLNIA
+584 KWDTSDYGIA
-594 TVENGTVYGIRTG
+594 TVANGTVYGLKTGKATITG
-607 KVTITATVGKKKHTS
+607 KVGKKTYTCK
-622 EVTVIRNPETETKTR
+622 VTVVRNPDTETKTK

-655 LYKSSTK
+655 LYKSSAKT
-662 SGLLK
+662 GLLK
-667 TDLPVIVKGKTYKV
+667 TNLPVVVKDKTYKV
-681 VNNGKT
+681 INNGKT
-687 LYAGKK
+687 IYEGKK

-700 IDDASIVGF
+700 YEDASIVAF
-709 EDSINVYFKN
+709 NDSINIYLKN
-719 GKKSSIKE
+719 GKKTSIKE
-727 VGNYSI
+727 IGNYSI
-733 LASRKNQAILYDA
+733 LASRKDQAILYDA
-746 DNQNTLAVIGTKI
+746 YNKNTLGVIGTKV
-759 YSNDYALTGAEIT
+759 YSNEYALTRAEIT
-772 NKNNVV
+772 KRNNVV
-778 LTADDTV
+778 LTAGDVV
-785 SLYRNGE
+785 SLYKDGQ
-792 IVPTNSNFK
+792 IIPTNSNYK

-819 VYNGKKTSELK
+819 VYNGKKTTELK
-830 NVQVYPYAYELSV
+830 GVQVYPYAYELTV

-875 DENKCAIVQLKNGKY
+875 DENKCAIVQLKNNKY

-901 KSSYPRLE
+901 KESYPRLE

-927 YDCNGKEALSDVY
+927 YDCNGKEALSDIY
-940 TKIPEKAAIVFDGHP
+940 TKIPETAAIVFDGHP

-965 YIYDVDNDMKE
+965 YIYDVDNGMKE
-976 IYSIEKEIVLHDEG
+976 IYSIEKEIVLHEEG
-990 YFTIGDQYYT
+990 YFTIGDKYYT

>member
-19 SSSDNHEIKKTS
+19 SSSDNHDVKKSS

-54 MYKTYTP
+54 MYKAYTP

-66 LVTNE
+66 LVTDAN
-71 SDQTGYISNT
+71 DQTGYISNT
-81 GKTIIKPGRYTSLK
+81 GKTIVKPGRYTSLK

-101 VGESQPQTGLYLSAS
+101 VGETQPQTRLYLSAS
-116 SLNMTENT
+116 TLEMTENT

-137 TNDNDVIDINQEGYV
+137 TNDNDVININQQGYV
-152 YAKHAGTATLTAT
+152 YAKHAGTAVLTAT

-173 VIKVEALHPYLS
+173 VIKVKALHPYFDHD
-185 QESLDV
+185 SLDV
-191 YTSEP
+191 YTLEP

-201 NDFGARTIEWKSK
+201 NDYGARTIKWKSK
-214 DPKIATVD
+214 DPKIATVE
-222 NGVIQGLKPGK
+222 NGVIQGLKPGT
-233 TTIIAKVGD
+233 TTISAKVGD
-242 DTLKCKIKVKRKTL
+242 DTLECKVKVKRKTF
-256 KISQNEAT
+256 KISHKEAT
-264 LYTGEEGQYGIEN
+264 FYVGDEGQLGIEN

-289 NVVTVA
+289 AVATVA
-295 DGHIWAINPG
+295 NGHIWTMSPG
-305 KATIKATSNGQT
+305 KATLKATSNGQT
-317 VKSKV
+317 VKCVV
-322 TVKKRTQRLDQTK
+322 TVKKRVPRLDQTK
-335 VTLLTEQKVVLNVL
+335 VTLLTDQKVVLNIL
-349 DKKNPEEVVQ
+349 DKANPEDVVQ

-383 AVITAKVGKKKY
+383 AVITAKIGKKKY
-395 KATITVKKRQIKIN
+395 KATVTVKKRQIKIN
-409 PSKTTI
+409 PAKTTI
-415 EKDQHIFL
+415 EKNQHIFL
-423 QVLNKKDE
+423 QLLNKKDE
-431 DQAVWTTSNDQV
+431 DQAVWTTSNDKV
-443 VIVAPDTGEIAG
+443 VIVAQSGEIAG

-464 VQAGNQ
+464 AQVGKQ
-470 KAKAKITVKAKP
+470 KAKAEITVKAKP

-496 DYGLSINNYENQ
+496 DEALSINNYENQ
-508 KVKWTTSDKTIAIVD
+508 KVEWSSSDESIATVE
-523 NGTIHA
+523 NGIIHA
-529 NKAGKVTITATIDK
+529 KKEGTVTITATIDK
-543 KDYTCDVTVHK
+543 KDYTCKVAVHK

-569 GQGQLSVT
+569 GQGQLTIT
-577 NVNPEEV
+577 NVDPEKI
-584 KWDSSDLNIA
+584 KWDTSDYGIA
-594 TVENGTVYGIRTG
+594 TVANGTVYGMKTGKATITG
-607 KVTITATVGKKKHTS
+607 KVGKKTYTCK
-622 EVTVIRNPETETKTR
+622 VTVVRNPDTETKTK

-655 LYKSSTK
+655 LYKSSAKT
-662 SGLLK
+662 GLLK
-667 TDLPVIVKGKTYKV
+667 TNLPVVVKDKTYKV
-681 VNNGKT
+681 INNGKT
-687 LYAGKK
+687 IYEGKK

-700 IDDASIVGF
+700 YEDASIVAF
-709 EDSINVYFKN
+709 NDSINIYLKN
-719 GKKSSIKE
+719 GKKTSIKE

-733 LASRKNQAILYDA
+733 LASRKDQAILYDA
-746 DNQNTLAVIGTKI
+746 YNKNTLGVIGTKV
-759 YSNDYALTGAEIT
+759 YSNEYALTRAEIT
-772 NKNNVV
+772 KRNNVV
-778 LTADDTV
+778 LTAGDVV
-785 SLYRNGE
+785 SLYKDGQ
-792 IVPTNSNFK
+792 IIPTNSNYK
-801 DNTHFISRNKKI
+801 DDTHFISRNKKI

-819 VYNGKKTSELK
+819 VYNGKKTTELK
-830 NVQVYPYAYELSV
+830 GVQVYPYAYELTV
-843 SRYPGFVKGKG
+843 SRYPGFVKDKG

-875 DENKCAIVQLKNGKY
+875 DENKCAIVQLKNNKY

-901 KSSYPRLE
+901 KESYPRLE

-927 YDCNGKEALSDVY
+927 YDCNGKEALSDIY
-940 TKIPEKAAIVFDGHP
+940 TKIPETAAIVFDGHP

-965 YIYDVDNDMKE
+965 YIYDVDNGMKE
-976 IYSIEKEIVLHDEG
+976 IYSIEKEIVLHEEG
-990 YFTIGDQYYT
+990 YFTIGDKYYT

>member
-19 SSSDNHEIKKTS
+19 SSSDNHDVKKSS

-54 MYKTYTP
+54 MYKAYTP

-66 LVTNE
+66 LVTDAN
-71 SDQTGYISNT
+71 DQTGYISNT
-81 GKTIIKPGRYTSLK
+81 GKTIVKPGRYTSLK

-101 VGESQPQTGLYLSAS
+101 VGENQPQTRLYLSAS
-116 SLNMTENT
+116 TLEMTENT

-137 TNDNDVIDINQEGYV
+137 TNDNDVININQQGYV
-152 YAKHAGTATLTAT
+152 YAKHAGTAVLTAT

-173 VIKVEALHPYLS
+173 VIKVEALHPYFDH
-185 QESLDV
+185 ESLDV

-201 NDFGARTIEWKSK
+201 NDYGARTIEWKSK
-214 DPKIATVD
+214 DPKIATVE
-222 NGVIQGLKPGK
+222 NGVIQGLKPGT
-233 TTIIAKVGD
+233 TTISAKVGD
-242 DTLKCKIKVKRKTL
+242 DTLECKVKVKRKTF
-256 KISQNEAT
+256 KISHKEAT
-264 LYTGEEGQYGIEN
+264 FYVGDEGQLGIEN

-289 NVVTVA
+289 AVATVA
-295 DGHIWAINPG
+295 NGHIWTMSPG
-305 KATIKATSNGQT
+305 KATLKATSNGQT
-317 VKSKV
+317 VKCVV
-322 TVKKRTQRLDQTK
+322 TVKKRVPRLDQTK
-335 VTLLTEQKVVLNVL
+335 VTLLTDQKVVLNIL
-349 DKKNPEEVVQ
+349 DKANPEDVVQ

-383 AVITAKVGKKKY
+383 AVITAKIGKKKY
-395 KATITVKKRQIKIN
+395 KATVTVKKRQIKIN
-409 PSKTTI
+409 PTKTTI

-423 QVLNKKDE
+423 QLLNKKDE
-431 DQAVWTTSNDQV
+431 DQAVWTTSNDKV
-443 VIVAPDTGEIAG
+443 VIVAQSGEIAG

-464 VQAGNQ
+464 VQVGKQ
-470 KAKAKITVKAKP
+470 KAKAEITVKAKP
-482 LSLSETKIEMDEES
+482 LSLSETKIEMDEGS
-496 DYGLSINNYENQ
+496 DEALSINNYENQ
-508 KVKWTTSDKTIAIVD
+508 NVKWTSSDESIATVE
-523 NGTIHA
+523 NGIIHA
-529 NKAGKVTITATIDK
+529 KKEGKVTITATIDK
-543 KDYTCDVTVHK
+543 KDYTCDVTVNK
-554 LIKVIDQKE
+554 LVKVIDQKE

-569 GQGQLSVT
+569 GQGQLTIT
-577 NVNPEEV
+577 NVDPEKI
-584 KWDSSDLNIA
+584 KWGTSDYGIA
-594 TVENGTVYGIRTG
+594 TVANGTVYGLKTGKATVTG
-607 KVTITATVGKKKHTS
+607 KVGKKTYTCK
-622 EVTVIRNPETETKTR
+622 VTVVRNPDTETKTK
-637 AADISLGGIEV
+637 AADVSLGGIEV

-655 LYKSSTK
+655 LYKSSAKT
-662 SGLLK
+662 GLLK
-667 TDLPVIVKGKTYKV
+667 TNLPVVVKDKTYKV
-681 VNNGKT
+681 INNGKT

-700 IDDASIVGF
+700 YGDASIVAF
-709 EDSINVYFKN
+709 NDSINIYLKN
-719 GKKSSIKE
+719 GKKTSIKE

-733 LASRKNQAILYDA
+733 LASGKDQAILYDA
-746 DNQNTLAVIGTKI
+746 YNQNTLAVIGTKV
-759 YSNDYALTGAEIT
+759 YSNDYALTSAEIT
-772 NKNNVV
+772 KKNNVV
-778 LTADDTV
+778 LTAGDVV
-785 SLYRNGE
+785 SLYKDGQ
-792 IVPTNSNFK
+792 IIPTNSNYK

-819 VYNGKKTSELK
+819 VYNGKKKTELK
-830 NVQVYPYAYELSV
+830 GVQVYPYAYELTV

-875 DENKCAIVQLKNGKY
+875 DENKCAIVQLKNNKY

-901 KSSYPRLE
+901 KESYPRLE

-927 YDCNGKEALSDVY
+927 YDCNGKEALSDIY
-940 TKIPEKAAIVFDGHP
+940 TKIPETAAIVFDGHP

-976 IYSIEKEIVLHDEG
+976 IYSIEKEIVLHEEG
-990 YFTIGDQYYT
+990 YFTIGDKYYT

>member
-19 SSSDNHEIKKTS
+19 SSSDNHDVKKSS

-66 LVTNE
+66 LVTDAN
-71 SDQTGYISNT
+71 DQTGYISNT
-81 GKTIIKPGRYTSLK
+81 GKTIVKPGRYTSLK

-101 VGESQPQTGLYLSAS
+101 VGENQPQTRLYLSAS
-116 SLNMTENT
+116 TLEMTENT

-137 TNDNDVIDINQEGYV
+137 TNDNDVININQQGYV
-152 YAKHAGTATLTAT
+152 YAKHAGTAVLTAT

-173 VIKVEALHPYLS
+173 VIKVEALHPYFDH
-185 QESLDV
+185 ESLDV
-191 YTSEP
+191 YTSAP
-196 ATLTV
+196 ATLSV
-201 NDFGARTIEWKSK
+201 NDYGARTIEWKSK
-214 DPKIATVD
+214 DPKIATVE
-222 NGVIQGLKPGK
+222 NGMIQGLKPGT
-233 TTIIAKVGD
+233 TTISAKVGD
-242 DTLKCKIKVKRKTL
+242 DTLECKVKVKRKTF
-256 KISQNEAT
+256 KISHKEAT
-264 LYTGEEGQYGIEN
+264 FYVGDEGQLGIEN

-289 NVVTVA
+289 AVATVA
-295 DGHIWAINPG
+295 NGHIWTMSPG
-305 KATIKATSNGQT
+305 KATLKATSNGQT
-317 VKSKV
+317 VKCVV
-322 TVKKRTQRLDQTK
+322 TVKKRVPRLDQTK
-335 VTLLTEQKVVLNVL
+335 VTLLTDQKVVLNIL
-349 DKKNPEEVVQ
+349 DKANPEDVVQ

-383 AVITAKVGKKKY
+383 AVITAKIGKKKY
-395 KATITVKKRQIKIN
+395 KATVTVKKRQIKIN
-409 PSKTTI
+409 PAKTTI

-423 QVLNKKDE
+423 QLLNKKDE
-431 DQAVWTTSNDQV
+431 DQVVWTTSNDKV
-443 VIVAPDTGEIAG
+443 VIVAQSGEIAG

-464 VQAGNQ
+464 AQVGKQ
-470 KAKAKITVKAKP
+470 KAKAEITVKAKP
-482 LSLSETKIEMDEES
+482 LSLSEIKIEMDEGS
-496 DYGLSINNYENQ
+496 DEALSINNYENQ
-508 KVKWTTSDKTIAIVD
+508 NVKWTSSDESIATVE
-523 NGTIHA
+523 NGIIHA
-529 NKAGKVTITATIDK
+529 KKEGKVTITATIDK
-543 KDYTCDVTVHK
+543 KDYTCDVTVNK
-554 LIKVIDQKE
+554 LVKVIDQKE

-569 GQGQLSVT
+569 GQGQLTIT
-577 NVNPEEV
+577 NVDPEKI
-584 KWDSSDLNIA
+584 KWDTSDYGIA
-594 TVENGTVYGIRTG
+594 TVANGTVYGLKTGKATVTG
-607 KVTITATVGKKKHTS
+607 KVGKKTYTCK
-622 EVTVIRNPETETKTR
+622 VTVVRNPDTETKTK
-637 AADISLGGIEV
+637 AADVSLGGIEV

-655 LYKSSTK
+655 LYKSSAKT
-662 SGLLK
+662 GLLK
-667 TDLPVIVKGKTYKV
+667 TNLPVVVKDKTYKV
-681 VNNGKT
+681 INNGKT

-700 IDDASIVGF
+700 YGDASIVAF
-709 EDSINVYFKN
+709 NDSINIYLKN
-719 GKKSSIKE
+719 GKKTSIKE

-733 LASRKNQAILYDA
+733 LASRKDQTILYDA
-746 DNQNTLAVIGTKI
+746 YNQNTLAVIGTKV
-759 YSNDYALTGAEIT
+759 YSNDYALTSAEIT
-772 NKNNVV
+772 KKNNVV
-778 LTADDTV
+778 LTAGDVV
-785 SLYRNGE
+785 SLYKDGQ
-792 IVPTNSNFK
+792 IIPTNSNYK

-819 VYNGKKTSELK
+819 VYNGKKKTELK
-830 NVQVYPYAYELSV
+830 GVQVYPYAYELTV

-875 DENKCAIVQLKNGKY
+875 DENKCAIVQLKNNKY

-901 KSSYPRLE
+901 KESYPRLE

-927 YDCNGKEALSDVY
+927 YDCNGKEALSDIY
-940 TKIPEKAAIVFDGHP
+940 TKIPETAAIVFDGHP

-976 IYSIEKEIVLHDEG
+976 IYSIEKEIVLHEEG
-990 YFTIGDQYYT
+990 YFTIGDKYYT

>member
-19 SSSDNHEIKKTS
+19 SSSDNHDVKKSS

-66 LVTNE
+66 LVTDAN
-71 SDQTGYISNT
+71 DQTGYISNT
-81 GKTIIKPGRYTSLK
+81 GKTIVKPGRYTSLK

-101 VGESQPQTGLYLSAS
+101 VGENQPQTRLYLSAS
-116 SLNMTENT
+116 TLEMTENT

-137 TNDNDVIDINQEGYV
+137 TNDNDVININQQGYV
-152 YAKHAGTATLTAT
+152 YAKHAGTAVLTAT

-173 VIKVEALHPYLS
+173 VIKVEALHPYFDH
-185 QESLDV
+185 ESLDV

-201 NDFGARTIEWKSK
+201 NDYGARTIEWKSK
-214 DPKIATVD
+214 DPKIATVE
-222 NGVIQGLKPGK
+222 NGVIQGLKPGT
-233 TTIIAKVGD
+233 TTISAKVGD
-242 DTLKCKIKVKRKTL
+242 DTLECKVKVKRKTF
-256 KISQNEAT
+256 KISHKEAT
-264 LYTGEEGQYGIEN
+264 FYVGDEGQLGIEN

-289 NVVTVA
+289 AVATVA
-295 DGHIWAINPG
+295 NGHIWTMSPG
-305 KATIKATSNGQT
+305 KATLKATSNGQT
-317 VKSKV
+317 VKCVV
-322 TVKKRTQRLDQTK
+322 TVKKRVPRLDQTK
-335 VTLLTEQKVVLNVL
+335 VTLLTDQKVVLNIL
-349 DKKNPEEVVQ
+349 DKANPEDVVQ

-383 AVITAKVGKKKY
+383 AVITAKIGKKKY
-395 KATITVKKRQIKIN
+395 KATVTVKKRQIKIN
-409 PSKTTI
+409 PAKTTI

-423 QVLNKKDE
+423 QLLNKKDE
-431 DQAVWTTSNDQV
+431 DQAVWTTSNDKV
-443 VIVAPDTGEIAG
+443 VIVAQSGEIAG

-464 VQAGNQ
+464 AQVGKQ
-470 KAKAKITVKAKP
+470 KAKAEITVKAKP
-482 LSLSETKIEMDEES
+482 LSLSETKIEMDEGS
-496 DYGLSINNYENQ
+496 DEALSINNYENQ
-508 KVKWTTSDKTIAIVD
+508 KVKWTSSDESIATVE
-523 NGTIHA
+523 NGIIHA
-529 NKAGKVTITATIDK
+529 KKEGKVTITATIDK
-543 KDYTCDVTVHK
+543 KDYTCDVTVNK
-554 LIKVIDQKE
+554 LVKVIDQKE

-569 GQGQLSVT
+569 GQGQLTIT
-577 NVNPEEV
+577 NVDPEKI
-584 KWDSSDLNIA
+584 KWGTSDYGIA
-594 TVENGTVYGIRTG
+594 TVANGTVYGLKTGKATITG
-607 KVTITATVGKKKHTS
+607 KVGKKTYTCK
-622 EVTVIRNPETETKTR
+622 VTVVRNPDTETKTK
-637 AADISLGGIEV
+637 AADVSLGGIEV

-655 LYKSSTK
+655 LYKSSAKT
-662 SGLLK
+662 GLLK
-667 TDLPVIVKGKTYKV
+667 TNLPVVVKDKTYKV
-681 VNNGKT
+681 INNGKT
-687 LYAGKK
+687 IYEGKK

-700 IDDASIVGF
+700 YEDASIVAF
-709 EDSINVYFKN
+709 NDSINIYLKN
-719 GKKSSIKE
+719 GKKTSIKE

-733 LASRKNQAILYDA
+733 LASRKDQAILYDA
-746 DNQNTLAVIGTKI
+746 YNQNTLGVIGTKV
-759 YSNDYALTGAEIT
+759 YSNDYALTSAEIT
-772 NKNNVV
+772 KKNNVV
-778 LTADDTV
+778 LTAGDVV
-785 SLYRNGE
+785 SLYKDGQ
-792 IVPTNSNFK
+792 IIPTNSNYK

-819 VYNGKKTSELK
+819 VYNGKKKTELK
-830 NVQVYPYAYELSV
+830 GVQVYPYAYELTV

-875 DENKCAIVQLKNGKY
+875 DENKCAIVQLKNNKY

-901 KSSYPRLE
+901 KESYPRLE

-927 YDCNGKEALSDVY
+927 YDCNGKEALSDIY
-940 TKIPEKAAIVFDGHP
+940 TKIPETAAIVFDGHP

-976 IYSIEKEIVLHDEG
+976 IYSIEKEIVLHEEG
-990 YFTIGDQYYT
+990 YFTIGDKYYT

>member
-19 SSSDNHEIKKTS
+19 SSSDNHDVKKSS

-54 MYKTYTP
+54 MYKAYTP

-66 LVTNE
+66 LVTDAN
-71 SDQTGYISNT
+71 DQTGYISNT
-81 GKTIIKPGRYTSLK
+81 GKTIVKPGRYTSLK

-101 VGESQPQTGLYLSAS
+101 VGETQPQTRLYLSAS
-116 SLNMTENT
+116 TLEMTENT

-137 TNDNDVIDINQEGYV
+137 TNDNDVININQQGYV
-152 YAKHAGTATLTAT
+152 YAKHAGTAVLTAT

-173 VIKVEALHPYLS
+173 VIKVKALHPYFDHD
-185 QESLDV
+185 SLDV
-191 YTSEP
+191 YTLEP

-201 NDFGARTIEWKSK
+201 NDYGARTIKWKSK
-214 DPKIATVD
+214 DPKIATVE
-222 NGVIQGLKPGK
+222 NGVIQGLKPGT
-233 TTIIAKVGD
+233 TTISAKVGD
-242 DTLKCKIKVKRKTL
+242 DTLECKVKVKRKTF
-256 KISQNEAT
+256 KISHKEAT
-264 LYTGEEGQYGIEN
+264 FYVGDEGQLGIEN

-289 NVVTVA
+289 AVATVA
-295 DGHIWAINPG
+295 NGHIWTMSPG
-305 KATIKATSNGQT
+305 KATLKATSNGQT
-317 VKSKV
+317 VKCVV
-322 TVKKRTQRLDQTK
+322 TVKKRVPRLDQTK
-335 VTLLTEQKVVLNVL
+335 VTLLTDQKVVLNIL
-349 DKKNPEEVVQ
+349 DKANPEDVVQ

-383 AVITAKVGKKKY
+383 AVITAKIGKKKY
-395 KATITVKKRQIKIN
+395 KATVTVKKRQIKIN
-409 PSKTTI
+409 PAKTTI
-415 EKDQHIFL
+415 EKNQHIFL
-423 QVLNKKDE
+423 QLLNKKDE
-431 DQAVWTTSNDQV
+431 DQAVWTTSNDKV
-443 VIVAPDTGEIAG
+443 VIVAQSGEIAG

-464 VQAGNQ
+464 AQVGKQ
-470 KAKAKITVKAKP
+470 KAKAEITVKAKP

-496 DYGLSINNYENQ
+496 DEALSINNYENQ
-508 KVKWTTSDKTIAIVD
+508 KVEWSSSDKSIATVE
-523 NGTIHA
+523 NGIIHA
-529 NKAGKVTITATIDK
+529 KKEGTVTITATIDK
-543 KDYTCDVTVHK
+543 KDYTCKVTVHK

-569 GQGQLSVT
+569 GQGQLTIT
-577 NVNPEEV
+577 NVDPEKI
-584 KWDSSDLNIA
+584 KWDTSDYGIA
-594 TVENGTVYGIRTG
+594 TVANGTVYGLKTGKATITG
-607 KVTITATVGKKKHTS
+607 KVGKKTYTCK
-622 EVTVIRNPETETKTR
+622 VTVVRNPDTETKTK

-655 LYKSSTK
+655 LYKSSAKT
-662 SGLLK
+662 GLLK
-667 TDLPVIVKGKTYKV
+667 TNLPVVVKDKTYKV
-681 VNNGKT
+681 INNGKT
-687 LYAGKK
+687 IYEGKK

-700 IDDASIVGF
+700 YEDASIVAF
-709 EDSINVYFKN
+709 NDSINIYLKN
-719 GKKSSIKE
+719 GKKTSIKE

-733 LASRKNQAILYDA
+733 LASCKDQAILYDA
-746 DNQNTLAVIGTKI
+746 YNKNTLGVIGTKV
-759 YSNDYALTGAEIT
+759 YSNEYALTRAEIT
-772 NKNNVV
+772 KRNNVV
-778 LTADDTV
+778 LTAGDVV
-785 SLYRNGE
+785 SLYKDGQ
-792 IVPTNSNFK
+792 IIPTNSNYK

-819 VYNGKKTSELK
+819 VYNGKKTTELK
-830 NVQVYPYAYELSV
+830 GVQVYPYAYELTV

-875 DENKCAIVQLKNGKY
+875 DENKCAIVQLKNNKY

-901 KSSYPRLE
+901 KESYPRLE

-927 YDCNGKEALSDVY
+927 YDCNGKEALSDIY
-940 TKIPEKAAIVFDGHP
+940 TKIPETAAIVFDGHP

-965 YIYDVDNDMKE
+965 YIYDVDNGMKE
-976 IYSIEKEIVLHDEG
+976 IYSIEKEIVLHEEG
-990 YFTIGDQYYT
+990 YFTIGDKYYT

>member
-9 AAALILSGCG
+9 ATALILSGCG
-19 SSSDNHEIKKTS
+19 SSSDNHDVKKSS

-66 LVTNE
+66 LVTDAN
-71 SDQTGYISNT
+71 DQTGYISNT
-81 GKTIIKPGRYTSLK
+81 GKTIVKPGRYTSLK

-101 VGESQPQTGLYLSAS
+101 VGENQPQTRLYLSAS
-116 SLNMTENT
+116 TLEMTENT
-124 LTQVFA
+124 LTQIFA

-137 TNDNDVIDINQEGYV
+137 TNDNDVININQQGYV
-152 YAKHAGTATLTAT
+152 YAKHAGTAVLTAT

-173 VIKVEALHPYLS
+173 VIKVEALHPYFDH
-185 QESLDV
+185 ESLDV

-201 NDFGARTIEWKSK
+201 NDYGARTIEWKSK
-214 DPKIATVD
+214 DPKIATVE
-222 NGVIQGLKPGK
+222 NGVIQGLKPGT
-233 TTIIAKVGD
+233 TTISAKVGD
-242 DTLKCKIKVKRKTL
+242 DTLECKVKVKRKTF
-256 KISQNEAT
+256 KISHKEAT
-264 LYTGEEGQYGIEN
+264 FYVGDEGQLGIEN

-289 NVVTVA
+289 AVATVA
-295 DGHIWAINPG
+295 NGHIWTMSPG
-305 KATIKATSNGQT
+305 KATLKATSNGQT
-317 VKSKV
+317 LKCVV
-322 TVKKRTQRLDQTK
+322 TVKKRVPRLDQTK
-335 VTLLTEQKVVLNVL
+335 VTLLTDQKVVLNIL
-349 DKKNPEEVVQ
+349 DKANPEDVVQ

-383 AVITAKVGKKKY
+383 AVITAKIGKKKY
-395 KATITVKKRQIKIN
+395 KATVTVKKRQIKIN
-409 PSKTTI
+409 PAKTTI

-423 QVLNKKDE
+423 QLLNKKDE
-431 DQAVWTTSNDQV
+431 DQAVWTTSNDKV
-443 VIVAPDTGEIAG
+443 VIVAQSGEIAG

-464 VQAGNQ
+464 AQVGKQ
-470 KAKAKITVKAKP
+470 KAKAEITVKAKP
-482 LSLSETKIEMDEES
+482 LSLSETKIEMDEGS
-496 DYGLSINNYENQ
+496 DEALSINNYENQ
-508 KVKWTTSDKTIAIVD
+508 NVKWTSSDESIATVE
-523 NGTIHA
+523 NGIIHA
-529 NKAGKVTITATIDK
+529 KKEGKVTITATIDK
-543 KDYTCDVTVHK
+543 KDYTCDVTVNK
-554 LIKVIDQKE
+554 LVKVIDQKE

-569 GQGQLSVT
+569 GQGQLTIT
-577 NVNPEEV
+577 NVDPEKI
-584 KWDSSDLNIA
+584 KWGTSDYGIA
-594 TVENGTVYGIRTG
+594 TVANGTVYGLKTGKATITG
-607 KVTITATVGKKKHTS
+607 KVGKKTYTCK
-622 EVTVIRNPETETKTR
+622 VTVVRNPDTETKTK
-637 AADISLGGIEV
+637 AADVSLGGIEV

-655 LYKSSTK
+655 LYKSSAKT
-662 SGLLK
+662 GLLK
-667 TDLPVIVKGKTYKV
+667 TNLPVVVKDKTYKV
-681 VNNGKT
+681 INNGKT

-700 IDDASIVGF
+700 YGDASIVAF
-709 EDSINVYFKN
+709 NDSINIYLKN
-719 GKKSSIKE
+719 GKKTSIKE

-733 LASRKNQAILYDA
+733 LASRKDQTILYDA
-746 DNQNTLAVIGTKI
+746 YNQNTLAVIGTKV
-759 YSNDYALTGAEIT
+759 YSNDYALTSAEIT
-772 NKNNVV
+772 KKNNVV
-778 LTADDTV
+778 LTAGDVV
-785 SLYRNGE
+785 SLYKDGQ
-792 IVPTNSNFK
+792 IIPTNSNYK

-819 VYNGKKTSELK
+819 VYNGKKKTELK
-830 NVQVYPYAYELSV
+830 GVQVYPYAYELTV

-875 DENKCAIVQLKNGKY
+875 DENKCAIVQLKNNKY

-901 KSSYPRLE
+901 KESYPRLE

-927 YDCNGKEALSDVY
+927 YDCNGKEALSDIY
-940 TKIPEKAAIVFDGHP
+940 TKIPETAAIVFDGHP

-976 IYSIEKEIVLHDEG
+976 IYSIEKEIVLHEEG
-990 YFTIGDQYYT
+990 YFTIGDKYYT

>member
-19 SSSDNHEIKKTS
+19 SSSDNHDVKKSS

-54 MYKTYTP
+54 MYKAYTP

-66 LVTNE
+66 LVTDAN
-71 SDQTGYISNT
+71 DQTGYISNT
-81 GKTIIKPGRYTSLK
+81 GKTIVKPGRYTSLK

-101 VGESQPQTGLYLSAS
+101 VGETQPQTRLYLSAS
-116 SLNMTENT
+116 TLEMTENT

-137 TNDNDVIDINQEGYV
+137 TNDNDVININQQGYV
-152 YAKHAGTATLTAT
+152 YAKHAGTAVLTAT

-173 VIKVEALHPYLS
+173 VIKVKALHPYFDHD
-185 QESLDV
+185 SLDV
-191 YTSEP
+191 YTLEP

-201 NDFGARTIEWKSK
+201 NDYGARTIKWKSK
-214 DPKIATVD
+214 DPKIATVE
-222 NGVIQGLKPGK
+222 NGVIQGLKPGT
-233 TTIIAKVGD
+233 TTISAKVGD
-242 DTLKCKIKVKRKTL
+242 DTLECKVKVKRKTF
-256 KISQNEAT
+256 KISHKEAT
-264 LYTGEEGQYGIEN
+264 FYVGDEGQLGIEN

-289 NVVTVA
+289 AVATVA
-295 DGHIWAINPG
+295 NGHIWTMSPG
-305 KATIKATSNGQT
+305 KATLKATSNGQT
-317 VKSKV
+317 VKCVV
-322 TVKKRTQRLDQTK
+322 TVKKRVPRLDQTK
-335 VTLLTEQKVVLNVL
+335 VTLLTDQKVVLNIL
-349 DKKNPEEVVQ
+349 DKANPEDVVQ

-383 AVITAKVGKKKY
+383 AVFTAKIGKKKY
-395 KATITVKKRQIKIN
+395 KATVTVKKRQIKIN
-409 PSKTTI
+409 PAKTTI
-415 EKDQHIFL
+415 EKNQHIFL
-423 QVLNKKDE
+423 QLLNKKDE
-431 DQAVWTTSNDQV
+431 DQAVWTTSNDKV
-443 VIVAPDTGEIAG
+443 VIVAQSGEIAG

-464 VQAGNQ
+464 AQVGKQ
-470 KAKAKITVKAKP
+470 KAKAEITVKAKP

-496 DYGLSINNYENQ
+496 DEALSINNYENQ
-508 KVKWTTSDKTIAIVD
+508 KVEWSSSDKSIATVE
-523 NGTIHA
+523 NGIIHA
-529 NKAGKVTITATIDK
+529 KKEGTVTITATIDK
-543 KDYTCDVTVHK
+543 KDYTCKVTVHK

-569 GQGQLSVT
+569 GQGQLTIT
-577 NVNPEEV
+577 NVDPEKI
-584 KWDSSDLNIA
+584 KWDTSDYGIA
-594 TVENGTVYGIRTG
+594 TVANGTVYGLKTGKATITG
-607 KVTITATVGKKKHTS
+607 KVGKKTYTCK
-622 EVTVIRNPETETKTR
+622 VTVVRNPDTETKTK

-655 LYKSSTK
+655 LYKSSAKT
-662 SGLLK
+662 GLLK
-667 TDLPVIVKGKTYKV
+667 TNLPVVVKDKTYKV
-681 VNNGKT
+681 INNGKT
-687 LYAGKK
+687 IYEGKK

-700 IDDASIVGF
+700 YEDASIVAF
-709 EDSINVYFKN
+709 NDSINIYLKN
-719 GKKSSIKE
+719 GKKTSIKE

-733 LASRKNQAILYDA
+733 LASRKDQAILYDA
-746 DNQNTLAVIGTKI
+746 YNKNTLGVIGTKV
-759 YSNDYALTGAEIT
+759 YSNEYALTRAEIT
-772 NKNNVV
+772 KRNNVV
-778 LTADDTV
+778 LTAGDVV
-785 SLYRNGE
+785 SLYKDGQ
-792 IVPTNSNFK
+792 IIPTNSNYK

-819 VYNGKKTSELK
+819 VYNGKKTTELK
-830 NVQVYPYAYELSV
+830 GVQVYPYAYELTV

-875 DENKCAIVQLKNGKY
+875 DENKCAIVQLKNNKY

-901 KSSYPRLE
+901 KESYPRLE

-927 YDCNGKEALSDVY
+927 YDCNGKEALSDIY
-940 TKIPEKAAIVFDGHP
+940 TKIPETAAIVFDGHP

-965 YIYDVDNDMKE
+965 YIYDVDNGMKE
-976 IYSIEKEIVLHDEG
+976 IYSIEKEIVLHEEG
-990 YFTIGDQYYT
+990 YFTIGDKYYT

>member
-19 SSSDNHEIKKTS
+19 SSSDNHDIKKTS
-31 FMKEGKNSLYALYNT
+31 FMKEGKNNLYALYNT

-54 MYKTYTP
+54 TYKTYQA

-66 LVTNE
+66 LVTDAN
-71 SDQTGYISNT
+71 DQTGYISNT

-101 VGESQPQTGLYLSAS
+101 VGETQPQTRLYLSAS
-116 SLNMTENT
+116 TLEMTENT

-137 TNDNDVIDINQEGYV
+137 TNDNDVININQQGYV
-152 YAKHAGTATLTAT
+152 YAKHAGTAVLTAT

-173 VIKVEALHPYLS
+173 VIKVKALHPYFNH
-185 QESLDV
+185 ESLDV

-201 NDFGARTIEWKSK
+201 NDYGARSIEWKTNN
-214 DPKIATVD
+214 PKIATVE
-222 NGVIQGLKPGK
+222 NGVIKGLKPGT
-233 TTIIAKVGD
+233 TTICAKVGD
-242 DTLKCKIKVKRKTL
+242 DTLKCKVKVKRKTL
-256 KISQNEAT
+256 KISHKEAT
-264 LYTGEEGQYGIEN
+264 FYTGDEGQLGIEN

-289 NVVTVA
+289 AVATVA
-295 DGHIWAINPG
+295 NGHIWAIGPG
-305 KATIKATSNGQT
+305 KATLKATSNGQT
-317 VKSKV
+317 VQCKV
-322 TVKKRTQRLDQTK
+322 TVKKRVPRLDQTK
-335 VTLLTEQKVVLNVL
+335 VTLLTDQKVTLNIL
-349 DKKNPEEVVQ
+349 DKANPEDVVQ

-369 VNEFGEVT
+369 VNEMGEVT

-383 AVITAKVGKKKY
+383 AIITAKIGNKKY
-395 KATITVKKRQIKIN
+395 KATVVVKKRQIKLN

-423 QVLNKKDE
+423 QLLNKKDE
-431 DQAVWTTSNDQV
+431 DQAVWTTSNDKV
-443 VIVAPDTGEIAG
+443 VIVAQSGEIAG

-464 VQAGNQ
+464 AQVGKQ
-470 KAKAKITVKAKP
+470 KAKAEIIVKAKP
-482 LSLSETKIEMDEES
+482 LSLSETKIEMDEGTDEA
-496 DYGLSINNYENQ
+496 LSINNYENQ
-508 KVKWTTSDKTIAIVD
+508 KVKWTSSDKNIATVH

-529 NKAGKVTITATIDK
+529 KKEGKVTITATIDK
-543 KDYTCDVTVHK
+543 KDYTCNVTVHK
-554 LIKVIDQKE
+554 IIKVIDQKK

-569 GQGQLSVT
+569 GQGQLAIT
-577 NVNPEEV
+577 NVDPEKI
-584 KWDSSDLNIA
+584 KWDTSDLGIA
-594 TVENGTVYGIRTG
+594 TVANGVVYGMKTGKATITGTVD
-607 KVTITATVGKKKHTS
+607 KKTYS
-622 EVTVIRNPETETKTR
+622 CDVTVVRNPDTETKTK
-637 AADISLGGIEV
+637 AADVSLGGIEV

-655 LYKSSTK
+655 LYKSSSKT
-662 SGLLK
+662 GLLK
-667 TDLPVIVKGKTYKV
+667 TNLPVVVKGKTYKV
-681 VNNGKT
+681 INNDKT
-687 LYAGKK
+687 LYEGKK

-700 IDDASIVGF
+700 YEGASIVAF
-709 EDSINVYFKN
+709 NDSINVYLKN
-719 GKKSSIKE
+719 GKKTSIKE

-746 DNQNTLAVIGTKI
+746 YNQSTLGVIGSKV
-759 YSNDYALTGAEIT
+759 YLNDYALTGAKIT
-772 NKNNVV
+772 KKNNIV
-778 LTADDTV
+778 LTAGDV
-785 SLYRNGE
+785 ISLYKDGQ
-792 IVPTNSNFK
+792 IIPTNSNFK

-813 AYGPHT
+813 AYGPHI
-819 VYNGKKTSELK
+819 VYNGNKTKKLK
-830 NVQVYPYAYELSV
+830 GVQVYPYAYELTV

-863 KVSPYYQ
+863 KVSPFYK

-875 DENKCAIVQLKNGKY
+875 DENKCAIVQLKNNKY
-890 ELINAEGENVL
+890 ELINAKGENVL
-901 KSSYPRLE
+901 KTSYPRLE

-927 YDCNGKEALSDVY
+927 YDCNGKESLSDVY

-990 YFTIGDQYYT
+990 YFTIGDKYYT

>member
-19 SSSDNHEIKKTS
+19 SSSDNHDVKKSS

-54 MYKTYTP
+54 MYKAYTP

-66 LVTNE
+66 LVTDAN
-71 SDQTGYISNT
+71 DQTGYISNT
-81 GKTIIKPGRYTSLK
+81 GKTIVKPGRYTSLK

-101 VGESQPQTGLYLSAS
+101 VGETQPQTRLYLSAS
-116 SLNMTENT
+116 TLEMTENT
-124 LTQVFA
+124 LTQVYA

-137 TNDNDVIDINQEGYV
+137 TNDNDVININQQGYV
-152 YAKHAGTATLTAT
+152 YAKHAGTAVLTAT

-173 VIKVEALHPYLS
+173 VIKVKALHPYFDHD
-185 QESLDV
+185 SLDV
-191 YTSEP
+191 YTLEP

-201 NDFGARTIEWKSK
+201 NDYGARTIKWKSK
-214 DPKIATVD
+214 DPKIATVE
-222 NGVIQGLKPGK
+222 NGVIQGLKPGT
-233 TTIIAKVGD
+233 TTISAKVGD
-242 DTLKCKIKVKRKTL
+242 DTLECKVKVKRKTF
-256 KISQNEAT
+256 KISHKEAT
-264 LYTGEEGQYGIEN
+264 FYVGDEGQLGIEN

-289 NVVTVA
+289 AVATVA
-295 DGHIWAINPG
+295 NGHIWTMSPG
-305 KATIKATSNGQT
+305 KATLKATSNGQT
-317 VKSKV
+317 VKCVV
-322 TVKKRTQRLDQTK
+322 TVKKRVPRLDQTK
-335 VTLLTEQKVVLNVL
+335 VTLLTDQKVVLNIL
-349 DKKNPEEVVQ
+349 DKANPEDVVQ

-383 AVITAKVGKKKY
+383 AVITAKIGKKKY
-395 KATITVKKRQIKIN
+395 KATVTVKKRQIKIN
-409 PSKTTI
+409 PAKTTI
-415 EKDQHIFL
+415 EKNQHIFL
-423 QVLNKKDE
+423 QLLNKKDE
-431 DQAVWTTSNDQV
+431 DQAVWTTSNDKV
-443 VIVAPDTGEIAG
+443 VIVAQSGEIAG

-464 VQAGNQ
+464 AQVGKQ
-470 KAKAKITVKAKP
+470 KAKAEITVKAKP

-496 DYGLSINNYENQ
+496 DEALSINNYENQ
-508 KVKWTTSDKTIAIVD
+508 KVEWSSSDKSIATVE
-523 NGTIHA
+523 NGIIHA
-529 NKAGKVTITATIDK
+529 KKEGTVTITATIDK
-543 KDYTCDVTVHK
+543 KDYTCKVTVHK

-569 GQGQLSVT
+569 GQGQLTIT
-577 NVNPEEV
+577 NVDPEKI
-584 KWDSSDLNIA
+584 KWDTSDYGIA
-594 TVENGTVYGIRTG
+594 TVANGTVYGLKTGKATITG
-607 KVTITATVGKKKHTS
+607 KVGKKTYTCK
-622 EVTVIRNPETETKTR
+622 VTVVRNPDTETKTK

-655 LYKSSTK
+655 LYKSSAKT
-662 SGLLK
+662 GLLK
-667 TDLPVIVKGKTYKV
+667 TNLPVVVKDKTYKV
-681 VNNGKT
+681 INNGKT
-687 LYAGKK
+687 IYEGKK

-700 IDDASIVGF
+700 YEDASIVAF
-709 EDSINVYFKN
+709 NDSINIYLKN
-719 GKKSSIKE
+719 GKKTSIKE

-733 LASRKNQAILYDA
+733 LASRKDQAILYDA
-746 DNQNTLAVIGTKI
+746 YNKNTLGVIGTKV
-759 YSNDYALTGAEIT
+759 YSNEYALTRAEIT
-772 NKNNVV
+772 KRNNVV
-778 LTADDTV
+778 LTAGDVV
-785 SLYRNGE
+785 SLYKDGQ
-792 IVPTNSNFK
+792 IIPTNSNYK

-819 VYNGKKTSELK
+819 VYNGKKTTELK
-830 NVQVYPYAYELSV
+830 GVQVYPYAYELTV

-875 DENKCAIVQLKNGKY
+875 DENKCAIVQLKNNKY

-901 KSSYPRLE
+901 KESYPRLE

-927 YDCNGKEALSDVY
+927 YDCNGKEALSDIY
-940 TKIPEKAAIVFDGHP
+940 TKIPETAAIVFDGHP

-965 YIYDVDNDMKE
+965 YIYDVDNGMKE
-976 IYSIEKEIVLHDEG
+976 IYSIEKEIVLHEEG
-990 YFTIGDQYYT
+990 YFTIGDKYYT

>member
-19 SSSDNHEIKKTS
+19 SSSDNHDVKKSS

-54 MYKTYTP
+54 MYKAYTP

-66 LVTNE
+66 LVTDAN
-71 SDQTGYISNT
+71 DQTGYISNT
-81 GKTIIKPGRYTSLK
+81 GKTIVKPGRYTSLK

-101 VGESQPQTGLYLSAS
+101 VGETQPQTRLYLSAS
-116 SLNMTENT
+116 TLEMTENT

-137 TNDNDVIDINQEGYV
+137 TNDNDVININQQGYV
-152 YAKHAGTATLTAT
+152 YAKHAGTAVLTAT

-173 VIKVEALHPYLS
+173 VIKVKALHPYFDHD
-185 QESLDV
+185 SLDV
-191 YTSEP
+191 YTLEP

-201 NDFGARTIEWKSK
+201 NDYGARTIKWKSK
-214 DPKIATVD
+214 DPKIATVE
-222 NGVIQGLKPGK
+222 NGVIQGLKPGT
-233 TTIIAKVGD
+233 TTISAKVGD
-242 DTLKCKIKVKRKTL
+242 DTLECKVKVKRKTF
-256 KISQNEAT
+256 KISHKEAT
-264 LYTGEEGQYGIEN
+264 FYVGDEGQLGIEN

-289 NVVTVA
+289 AVATVA
-295 DGHIWAINPG
+295 NGHIWTMSPG
-305 KATIKATSNGQT
+305 KATLKATSNGQT
-317 VKSKV
+317 VKCVV
-322 TVKKRTQRLDQTK
+322 TVKKRVPRLDQTK
-335 VTLLTEQKVVLNVL
+335 VTLLTDQKVVLNIL
-349 DKKNPEEVVQ
+349 DKANPEDVVQ

-383 AVITAKVGKKKY
+383 AVITAKIGKKKY
-395 KATITVKKRQIKIN
+395 KATVTVKKRQIKIN
-409 PSKTTI
+409 PAKTTI
-415 EKDQHIFL
+415 EKNQHIFL
-423 QVLNKKDE
+423 QLLNKKDE
-431 DQAVWTTSNDQV
+431 DQAVWTTSNDKV
-443 VIVAPDTGEIAG
+443 VIVAQSGEIAG

-464 VQAGNQ
+464 AQVGKQ
-470 KAKAKITVKAKP
+470 KAKAEITVKAKP

-496 DYGLSINNYENQ
+496 DEALSINNYENQ
-508 KVKWTTSDKTIAIVD
+508 KVEWSSSDKSIATVE
-523 NGTIHA
+523 NGIIHA
-529 NKAGKVTITATIDK
+529 KKEGTVTITATIDK
-543 KDYTCDVTVHK
+543 KDYTCKVTVHK

-569 GQGQLSVT
+569 GQGQLTIT
-577 NVNPEEV
+577 NVDPEKI
-584 KWDSSDLNIA
+584 KWDTSDYGIA
-594 TVENGTVYGIRTG
+594 TVANGTVYGLKTGKATITG
-607 KVTITATVGKKKHTS
+607 KVGKKTYTCK
-622 EVTVIRNPETETKTR
+622 VTVVRNPDTETKTK

-655 LYKSSTK
+655 LYKSSAKT
-662 SGLLK
+662 GLLK
-667 TDLPVIVKGKTYKV
+667 TNLPVVVKDKTYKV
-681 VNNGKT
+681 INNGKT
-687 LYAGKK
+687 IYEGKK

-700 IDDASIVGF
+700 YEDASIVAF
-709 EDSINVYFKN
+709 NDSINIYLKN
-719 GKKSSIKE
+719 GKKTSIKE

-733 LASRKNQAILYDA
+733 LASRKDQAILYDA
-746 DNQNTLAVIGTKI
+746 YNKNTLGVIGTKV
-759 YSNDYALTGAEIT
+759 YSNEYALTSAEIT
-772 NKNNVV
+772 KRNNVV
-778 LTADDTV
+778 LTAGDVV
-785 SLYRNGE
+785 SLYKDGQ
-792 IVPTNSNFK
+792 IIPTNSNYK
-801 DNTHFISRNKKI
+801 DDTHFISRNKKI

-819 VYNGKKTSELK
+819 VYNGKKTTELK
-830 NVQVYPYAYELSV
+830 GVQVYPYAYELTV

-875 DENKCAIVQLKNGKY
+875 DEDKCAIVQLKNNKY

-901 KSSYPRLE
+901 KESYPRLE

-927 YDCNGKEALSDVY
+927 YDCNGKEALSDIY
-940 TKIPEKAAIVFDGHP
+940 TKIPETAAIVFDGHP

-965 YIYDVDNDMKE
+965 YIYDVDNGMKE
-976 IYSIEKEIVLHDEG
+976 IYSIEKEIVLHEEG
-990 YFTIGDQYYT
+990 YFTIGDKYYT

>member
-19 SSSDNHEIKKTS
+19 SSSDNHDVKKSS

-54 MYKTYTP
+54 MYKAYTP

-66 LVTNE
+66 LVTDAN
-71 SDQTGYISNT
+71 DQTGYISNT
-81 GKTIIKPGRYTSLK
+81 GKTIVKPGRYTSLK

-101 VGESQPQTGLYLSAS
+101 VGETQPQTRLYLSAS
-116 SLNMTENT
+116 TLEMTENT

-137 TNDNDVIDINQEGYV
+137 TNDNDVININQQGYV
-152 YAKHAGTATLTAT
+152 YAKHAGTAVLTAT

-173 VIKVEALHPYLS
+173 VIKVKALHPYFDHD
-185 QESLDV
+185 SLDV
-191 YTSEP
+191 YTLEP

-201 NDFGARTIEWKSK
+201 NDYGARTIKWKSK
-214 DPKIATVD
+214 DPKIATVE
-222 NGVIQGLKPGK
+222 NGVIQGLKPGT
-233 TTIIAKVGD
+233 TTISAKVGD
-242 DTLKCKIKVKRKTL
+242 DTLECKVKVKRKTF
-256 KISQNEAT
+256 KISHKEAT
-264 LYTGEEGQYGIEN
+264 FYVGDEGQLGIEN

-289 NVVTVA
+289 AVATVA
-295 DGHIWAINPG
+295 NGHIWTMSPG
-305 KATIKATSNGQT
+305 KATLKATSNGQT
-317 VKSKV
+317 VKCVV
-322 TVKKRTQRLDQTK
+322 TVKKRVPRLDQTK
-335 VTLLTEQKVVLNVL
+335 VTLLTDQKVVLNIL
-349 DKKNPEEVVQ
+349 DKANPEDVVQ

-383 AVITAKVGKKKY
+383 AVITAKIGKKKY
-395 KATITVKKRQIKIN
+395 KATVTVKKRQIKIN
-409 PSKTTI
+409 PAKTTI
-415 EKDQHIFL
+415 EKNQHIFL
-423 QVLNKKDE
+423 QLLNKKDE
-431 DQAVWTTSNDQV
+431 DQAVWTTSNDKV
-443 VIVAPDTGEIAG
+443 VIVAQSGEIAG

-464 VQAGNQ
+464 AQVGKQ
-470 KAKAKITVKAKP
+470 KAKAEITVKAKP

-496 DYGLSINNYENQ
+496 DEALSINNYENQ
-508 KVKWTTSDKTIAIVD
+508 KVEWSSSDKSIATVE
-523 NGTIHA
+523 NGIIHA
-529 NKAGKVTITATIDK
+529 KKEGTVTITATIDK
-543 KDYTCDVTVHK
+543 KDYTCKVTVHK

-569 GQGQLSVT
+569 GQGQLTIT
-577 NVNPEEV
+577 NVDPEKI
-584 KWDSSDLNIA
+584 KWDTSDYGIA
-594 TVENGTVYGIRTG
+594 TVANGTVYGLKTGKATITG
-607 KVTITATVGKKKHTS
+607 KVGKKTYTCK
-622 EVTVIRNPETETKTR
+622 VTVVRNPDTETKTK

-655 LYKSSTK
+655 LYKSSAKT
-662 SGLLK
+662 GLLK
-667 TDLPVIVKGKTYKV
+667 TNLPVVVKDKTYKV
-681 VNNGKT
+681 INNGKT
-687 LYAGKK
+687 IYEGKK

-700 IDDASIVGF
+700 YEDASIVAF
-709 EDSINVYFKN
+709 NDSINIYLKN
-719 GKKSSIKE
+719 GKKTSIKE

-733 LASRKNQAILYDA
+733 LASRKDQAILYDA
-746 DNQNTLAVIGTKI
+746 YNKNTLGVIGTKV
-759 YSNDYALTGAEIT
+759 YSNEYALTSAEIT
-772 NKNNVV
+772 KKNNVV
-778 LTADDTV
+778 LTAGDVV
-785 SLYRNGE
+785 SLYKDGQ
-792 IVPTNSNFK
+792 IIPTNSNYK

-819 VYNGKKTSELK
+819 VYNGKKTTELK
-830 NVQVYPYAYELSV
+830 GVQVYPYAYELTV

-875 DENKCAIVQLKNGKY
+875 DENKCAIVQLKNNKY

-901 KSSYPRLE
+901 KESYPRLE

-927 YDCNGKEALSDVY
+927 YDCNGKEALSDIY
-940 TKIPEKAAIVFDGHP
+940 TKIPETAAIVFDGHP

-965 YIYDVDNDMKE
+965 YIYDVDNGMKE
-976 IYSIEKEIVLHDEG
+976 IYSIEKEIVLHEEG
-990 YFTIGDQYYT
+990 YFTIGDKYYT

>member
-19 SSSDNHEIKKTS
+19 SSSDNHDVKKSS

-54 MYKTYTP
+54 MYKAYTP

-66 LVTNE
+66 LVTDAN
-71 SDQTGYISNT
+71 DQTGYISNT
-81 GKTIIKPGRYTSLK
+81 GKTIVKPGRYTSLK

-101 VGESQPQTGLYLSAS
+101 VGETQPQTRLYLSAS
-116 SLNMTENT
+116 TLEMTENT

-137 TNDNDVIDINQEGYV
+137 TNDNDVININQQGYV
-152 YAKHAGTATLTAT
+152 YAKHAGTAVLTAT

-173 VIKVEALHPYLS
+173 VIKVKALHPYFDHD
-185 QESLDV
+185 SLDV
-191 YTSEP
+191 YTLEP

-201 NDFGARTIEWKSK
+201 NDYGARTIKWKSK
-214 DPKIATVD
+214 DPKIATVE
-222 NGVIQGLKPGK
+222 NGVIQGLKPGT
-233 TTIIAKVGD
+233 TTISAKVGD
-242 DTLKCKIKVKRKTL
+242 DTLECKVKVKRKTF
-256 KISQNEAT
+256 KISHKEAT
-264 LYTGEEGQYGIEN
+264 FYVGDEGQLGIEN

-289 NVVTVA
+289 AVATVA
-295 DGHIWAINPG
+295 NGHIWTMSPG
-305 KATIKATSNGQT
+305 KATLKATSNGQT
-317 VKSKV
+317 VKCVV
-322 TVKKRTQRLDQTK
+322 TVKKRVPRLDQTK
-335 VTLLTEQKVVLNVL
+335 VTLLTDQKVVLNIL
-349 DKKNPEEVVQ
+349 DKANPEDVVQ

-383 AVITAKVGKKKY
+383 AVITAKIGKKKY
-395 KATITVKKRQIKIN
+395 KATVTVKKRQVKIN
-409 PSKTTI
+409 PAKTTI

-423 QVLNKKDE
+423 QLLNKKDE
-431 DQAVWTTSNDQV
+431 DQAVWTTSNDKV
-443 VIVAPDTGEIAG
+443 VIVAQSGEIAG

-464 VQAGNQ
+464 AQVGKQ
-470 KAKAKITVKAKP
+470 KAKAEITVKAKP
-482 LSLSETKIEMDEES
+482 LSLSETKIEIDEGS
-496 DYGLSINNYENQ
+496 DEALSINNYENQ
-508 KVKWTTSDKTIAIVD
+508 KVKWTSSDESIATVE
-523 NGTIHA
+523 NGIIHA
-529 NKAGKVTITATIDK
+529 KKEGKVTITATIDK
-543 KDYTCDVTVHK
+543 KDYTCDVTVNK
-554 LIKVIDQKE
+554 LVKVIDQKE

-569 GQGQLSVT
+569 GQGQLTIT
-577 NVNPEEV
+577 NVDPEKI
-584 KWDSSDLNIA
+584 KWDTSDYGIA
-594 TVENGTVYGIRTG
+594 TVANGTVYGLKTGKATITG
-607 KVTITATVGKKKHTS
+607 KVGKKTYTCK
-622 EVTVIRNPETETKTR
+622 VTVVRNPDTETKTK
-637 AADISLGGIEV
+637 AADVSLGGIEV

-655 LYKSSTK
+655 LYKSSAKT
-662 SGLLK
+662 GLLK
-667 TDLPVIVKGKTYKV
+667 TNLPVVVKDKTYKV
-681 VNNGKT
+681 INNGKT
-687 LYAGKK
+687 IYEGKK

-700 IDDASIVGF
+700 YEDASIVAF
-709 EDSINVYFKN
+709 NDSINIYLKN
-719 GKKSSIKE
+719 GKKTSIKE

-733 LASRKNQAILYDA
+733 LAARKDQAILYDA
-746 DNQNTLAVIGTKI
+746 YNQNTLGVIGTKV
-759 YSNDYALTGAEIT
+759 YSNDYALTSAEIT
-772 NKNNVV
+772 KKNNVV
-778 LTADDTV
+778 LTAGDVV
-785 SLYRNGE
+785 SLYKDGQ
-792 IVPTNSNFK
+792 IIPTNSNYK

-819 VYNGKKTSELK
+819 VYNGKKTTELK
-830 NVQVYPYAYELSV
+830 GVQVYPYAYELTV

-875 DENKCAIVQLKNGKY
+875 DENKCAIVQLKNNKY

-901 KSSYPRLE
+901 KESYPRLE

-927 YDCNGKEALSDVY
+927 YDCNGKEALSDIY
-940 TKIPEKAAIVFDGHP
+940 TKIPETAAIVFDGHP

-965 YIYDVDNDMKE
+965 YIYDVDNGMKE
-976 IYSIEKEIVLHDEG
+976 IYSIEKEIVLHEEG
-990 YFTIGDQYYT
+990 YFTIGDKYYT

>member
-19 SSSDNHEIKKTS
+19 SSSDNHDVKKSS

-54 MYKTYTP
+54 MYKAYTP

-66 LVTNE
+66 LVTDAN
-71 SDQTGYISNT
+71 DQTGYISNT
-81 GKTIIKPGRYTSLK
+81 GKTIVKPGRYTSLK

-101 VGESQPQTGLYLSAS
+101 VGETQPQTRLYLSAS
-116 SLNMTENT
+116 TLEMTENT
-124 LTQVFA
+124 LTQVYA

-137 TNDNDVIDINQEGYV
+137 TNDNDVININQQGYV
-152 YAKHAGTATLTAT
+152 YAKHAGTAVLTAT

-173 VIKVEALHPYLS
+173 VIKVKALHPYFDHD
-185 QESLDV
+185 SLDV
-191 YTSEP
+191 YTLEP

-201 NDFGARTIEWKSK
+201 NDYGARTIKWKSK
-214 DPKIATVD
+214 DPKIATVE
-222 NGVIQGLKPGK
+222 NGVIQGLKPGT
-233 TTIIAKVGD
+233 TTISAKVGD
-242 DTLKCKIKVKRKTL
+242 DTLECKVKVKRKTF
-256 KISQNEAT
+256 KISHKEAT
-264 LYTGEEGQYGIEN
+264 FYVGDEGQLGIEN

-289 NVVTVA
+289 AVATVA
-295 DGHIWAINPG
+295 NGHIWTMSPG
-305 KATIKATSNGQT
+305 KATLKATSNGQT
-317 VKSKV
+317 VKCGV
-322 TVKKRTQRLDQTK
+322 TVKKRVPRLDQTK
-335 VTLLTEQKVVLNVL
+335 VTLLTDQKVVLNIL
-349 DKKNPEEVVQ
+349 DKANPEDVVQ

-383 AVITAKVGKKKY
+383 AVITAKIGKKKY
-395 KATITVKKRQIKIN
+395 KATVTVKKRQIKIN
-409 PSKTTI
+409 PAKTTI
-415 EKDQHIFL
+415 EKNQHIFL
-423 QVLNKKDE
+423 QLLNKKDE
-431 DQAVWTTSNDQV
+431 DQAVWTTSNDKV
-443 VIVAPDTGEIAG
+443 VIVAQSGEIAG

-464 VQAGNQ
+464 AQVGKQ
-470 KAKAKITVKAKP
+470 KAKAEITVKAKP

-496 DYGLSINNYENQ
+496 DEALSINNYENQ
-508 KVKWTTSDKTIAIVD
+508 KVEWSSSDKSIATVE
-523 NGTIHA
+523 NGIIHA
-529 NKAGKVTITATIDK
+529 KKEGTVTITATIDK
-543 KDYTCDVTVHK
+543 KDYTCKVTVHK

-569 GQGQLSVT
+569 GQGQLTIT
-577 NVNPEEV
+577 NVDPEKI
-584 KWDSSDLNIA
+584 KWDTSDYGIA
-594 TVENGTVYGIRTG
+594 TVANGTVYGLKTGKATITG
-607 KVTITATVGKKKHTS
+607 KVGKKTYTCK
-622 EVTVIRNPETETKTR
+622 VTVVRNPDTETKTK

-655 LYKSSTK
+655 LYKSSAKT
-662 SGLLK
+662 GLLK
-667 TDLPVIVKGKTYKV
+667 TNLPVVVKDKTYKV
-681 VNNGKT
+681 INNGKT
-687 LYAGKK
+687 IYEGKK

-700 IDDASIVGF
+700 YEDASIVAF
-709 EDSINVYFKN
+709 NDSINIYLKN
-719 GKKSSIKE
+719 GKKTSIKE

-733 LASRKNQAILYDA
+733 LASRKDQAILYDA
-746 DNQNTLAVIGTKI
+746 YNKNTLGVIGTKV
-759 YSNDYALTGAEIT
+759 YSNEYALTRAEIT
-772 NKNNVV
+772 KRNNVV
-778 LTADDTV
+778 LTAGDVV
-785 SLYRNGE
+785 SLYKDGQ
-792 IVPTNSNFK
+792 IIPTNSNYK

-819 VYNGKKTSELK
+819 VYNGKKTTELK
-830 NVQVYPYAYELSV
+830 GVQVYPYAYELTV

-875 DENKCAIVQLKNGKY
+875 DENKCAIVQLKNNKY

-901 KSSYPRLE
+901 KESYPRLE

-927 YDCNGKEALSDVY
+927 YDCNGKEALSDIY
-940 TKIPEKAAIVFDGHP
+940 TKIPETAAIVFDGHP

-965 YIYDVDNDMKE
+965 YIYDVDNGMKE
-976 IYSIEKEIVLHDEG
+976 IYSIEKEIVLHEEG
-990 YFTIGDQYYT
+990 YFTIGDKYYT

>member
-19 SSSDNHEIKKTS
+19 SSSDNHDVKKSS

-66 LVTNE
+66 LVTDAN
-71 SDQTGYISNT
+71 DQTGYISNT
-81 GKTIIKPGRYTSLK
+81 GKTIVKPGRYTSLK

-101 VGESQPQTGLYLSAS
+101 VGENQPQTRLYLSAS
-116 SLNMTENT
+116 TLEMTENT

-137 TNDNDVIDINQEGYV
+137 TNDNDVININQQGYV
-152 YAKHAGTATLTAT
+152 YAKHAGTAVLTAT

-173 VIKVEALHPYLS
+173 VIKVEALHPYFDH
-185 QESLDV
+185 ESLDV

-201 NDFGARTIEWKSK
+201 NDYGARTIEWKSK
-214 DPKIATVD
+214 DPKIATVE
-222 NGVIQGLKPGK
+222 NGVIQGLKPGT
-233 TTIIAKVGD
+233 TTISAKVGD
-242 DTLKCKIKVKRKTL
+242 DTLECKVKVKRKTF
-256 KISQNEAT
+256 KISHKEAT
-264 LYTGEEGQYGIEN
+264 FYVGDEGQLGIEN

-289 NVVTVA
+289 AVATVA
-295 DGHIWAINPG
+295 NGHIWTMSPG
-305 KATIKATSNGQT
+305 KATLKATSNGQT
-317 VKSKV
+317 VKCVV
-322 TVKKRTQRLDQTK
+322 TVKKRVPRLDQTK
-335 VTLLTEQKVVLNVL
+335 VTLLTDQKVVLNIL
-349 DKKNPEEVVQ
+349 DKANPEDVVQ

-383 AVITAKVGKKKY
+383 AVITAKIGKKKY
-395 KATITVKKRQIKIN
+395 KATVTVKKRQIKIN
-409 PSKTTI
+409 PAKTTI

-423 QVLNKKDE
+423 QLLNNKDE
-431 DQAVWTTSNDQV
+431 DQAVWTTSNDKV
-443 VIVAPDTGEIAG
+443 VIVAQSGEIAG

-464 VQAGNQ
+464 AQVGKQ
-470 KAKAKITVKAKP
+470 KAKAEITVKAKP
-482 LSLSETKIEMDEES
+482 LSLSETKIEMDEGS
-496 DYGLSINNYENQ
+496 DEALSINNYENQ
-508 KVKWTTSDKTIAIVD
+508 KVKWTSSDESIATVE
-523 NGTIHA
+523 NGIIHA
-529 NKAGKVTITATIDK
+529 KKEGKVTITATIDK
-543 KDYTCDVTVHK
+543 KDYTCDVTVNK
-554 LIKVIDQKE
+554 LVKVIDQKE

-569 GQGQLSVT
+569 GQGQLTIT
-577 NVNPEEV
+577 NVDPEKI
-584 KWDSSDLNIA
+584 KWGTSDYGIA
-594 TVENGTVYGIRTG
+594 TVANGTVYGLKTGKATITG
-607 KVTITATVGKKKHTS
+607 KVGKKTYTCK
-622 EVTVIRNPETETKTR
+622 VTVVRNPDTETKTK
-637 AADISLGGIEV
+637 AADVSLGGIEV

-655 LYKSSTK
+655 LYKSSAKT
-662 SGLLK
+662 GLLK
-667 TDLPVIVKGKTYKV
+667 TNLPVVVKGKTYKV
-681 VNNGKT
+681 INNGKT
-687 LYAGKK
+687 IYEGKK

-700 IDDASIVGF
+700 YEDASIVAF
-709 EDSINVYFKN
+709 NDSINIYLKN
-719 GKKSSIKE
+719 GKKTSIKE

-733 LASRKNQAILYDA
+733 LASRKDQAILYDA
-746 DNQNTLAVIGTKI
+746 YNQNTLGVIGTKV
-759 YSNDYALTGAEIT
+759 YSNDYALTSAEIT
-772 NKNNVV
+772 KKNNVV
-778 LTADDTV
+778 LTAGDVV
-785 SLYRNGE
+785 SLYKDGQ
-792 IVPTNSNFK
+792 IIPTNSNYK

-819 VYNGKKTSELK
+819 VYNGKKKTELK
-830 NVQVYPYAYELSV
+830 GVQVYPYAYELTV

-875 DENKCAIVQLKNGKY
+875 DENKCAIVQLKNNKY

-901 KSSYPRLE
+901 KESYPRLE

-927 YDCNGKEALSDVY
+927 YDCNGKEALSDIY
-940 TKIPEKAAIVFDGHP
+940 TKIPETAAIVFDGHP

-976 IYSIEKEIVLHDEG
+976 IYSIEKEIVLHEEG
-990 YFTIGDQYYT
+990 YFTIGDKYYT